1 MKKKL
6 LSALMLFSSF
16 GIISTLTSCNH
27 TTELNS
33 KAEIKLTL
41 EDVENKTLE
50 VGETLTLNLKVENTN
65 KKATFVSSNEE
76 VLTVNENGVV
86 EAKSVGSAKIYAL
99 IQDEKECKSNSLEF
113 NVLAKSDIKVAL
125 DVETPMLIV
134 NDTLELKPTITG
146 NINNY
151 PVSYISSDTSVAS
164 IDNSGKITALKE
176 GKTKISVVIKNIERA
191 SIEFNIFNSYVPCE
205 NISLKEKQIFLSIN
219 EEYEVNPTYS
229 PMNSIKGFTLT
240 SEDTES
246 VKVEGNKIIGLEETY
261 RPVKVTITS
270 GNATFELLV
279 TVVDGENA
287 KIIEEVKAKLDT
299 SLSLEPNLAKD
310 GNLTISKLNEQNEET
325 SKKVY
330 DFEVYNDNK
339 TSTIY
344 TNNDFV
350 ANNGFVN
357 RYIAA
362 IENNIF
368 VNSTEKKEKDNFV
381 FDGFN
386 NKKIGDNSSEIK
398 QETAIKQTGLPII
411 GGSLPKGLSKY
422 IKNTYFNY
430 TNYDDSEYFENA
442 HYSKN
447 GEIYTFNVTQEDNY
461 IKKIMS
467 ATLEFD
473 DGLIKSFTSTITSY
487 TNYDDKNINFEFDE
501 TEKVTAVMNKGE
513 REKSNNLPNFSSLIC
528 TSFDIKFLNNGKEK
542 NEFKVG
548 DVVSLVITGEP
559 STYNNEFD
567 PVKIKLS
574 SPSVATYSS
583 TKHTLTLK
591 KECNELKITASTFNI
606 TKEYT
611 LKIAALPVQSLSIE
625 SSEVGIANNVI
636 SGKIN
641 VNPLKASS
649 NLEYEI
655 ISGDKTKV
663 NIVSNPGTTN
673 NPPSF
678 KFTASEANKYTL
690 KVTDKLTNVSTT
702 KDITIFEDND
712 AGIINL
718 IKACNITSIDEK
730 LSNFNLSF
738 DTENTGVISFTYNME
753 DKNSKLNM
761 LNFNQKFTINNKSF
775 ILEKSTTAHFIN
787 KFEFSNDYNGID
799 YSTLKLR
806 CYNNENDLTENTII
820 LTLNLK

>member
-6 LSALMLFSSF
+6 LSALMLFASF
-16 GIISTLTSCNH
+16 GVISTLTSCNH
-27 TTELNS
+27 IIELNS

-65 KKATFVSSNEE
+65 KKAIFVSSNEE

-99 IQDEKECKSNSLEF
+99 IQDEKEFKSNSLEF
-113 NVLAKSDIKVAL
+113 NVLAKSDIKVTL

-146 NINNY
+146 NVNNY
-151 PVSYISSDTSVAS
+151 PVNYISSDTTVAT
-164 IDNSGKITALKE
+164 IDNNGKITALKE

-219 EEYEVNPTYS
+219 EEYEVNPVYS

-261 RPVKVTITS
+261 SPVKVTITS

-299 SLSLEPNLAKD
+299 SLSLEPTLAKD

-344 TNNDFV
+344 TD
-350 ANNGFVN
+350 NGFVN
-357 RYIAA
+357 RYTAA
-362 IENNIF
+362 IEGNIF
-368 VNSTEKKEKDNFV
+368 VNSIETKTN
-381 FDGFN
+381 DGFTFDDFA
-386 NKKIGDNSSEIK
+386 NKKIGDNSGEMK
-398 QETAIKQTGLPII
+398 EENAIKQANLPIV
-411 GGSLPKGLSKY
+411 GGSLPNGLSKY
-422 IKNTYFNY
+422 IKNNYFNY
-430 TNYDDSEYFENA
+430 NKYDTSGYFDVAN
-442 HYSKN
+442 YSKN
-447 GEIYTFNVTQEDNY
+447 GEIYTFNVTQEDKYN
-461 IKKIMS
+461 KKIMS
-467 ATLEFD
+467 ATIEFD

-487 TNYDDKNINFEFDE
+487 TNYDDKNINFEFFE
-501 TEKVTAVMNKGE
+501 TEKVTATMNKGTK
-513 REKSNNLPNFSSLIC
+513 EKSTSLPDFSKLIC
-528 TSFDIKFLNNGKEK
+528 TNFELKFLNKGEAKT
-542 NEFKVG
+542 EFSVG
-548 DVVSLVITGEP
+548 DVVSIDIKGEP
-559 STYNNEFD
+559 STYNSKFD
-567 PVKIKLS
+567 PINIKLS
-574 SPSVATYSS
+574 SPSVARYNT
-583 TKHTLTLK
+583 TKHTLTLM
-591 KECNELKITASTFNI
+591 KECNELKITASTFNV

-611 LKIAALPVQSLSIE
+611 LKINALPVKSLSIE
-625 SSEVGIANNVI
+625 SSEMGLANNTI

-641 VNPLKASS
+641 VNPSKASS
-649 NLEYEI
+649 DLEYEI

-673 NPPSF
+673 SAPSF

-702 KDITIFEDND
+702 KDITIFEDSD
-712 AGIINL
+712 EGIINL
-718 IKACNITSIDEK
+718 IKACNITSDNEY
-730 LSNFNLSF
+730 LSNFNLTF
-738 DTENTGVISFTYNME
+738 DSENTGTISFTYNME
-753 DKNSKLNM
+753 DKNSSRNNLD
-761 LNFNQKFTINNKSF
+761 FNQKFTISNKT
-775 ILEKSTTAHFIN
+775 ITLEPSSTTHYIDT
-787 KFEFSNDYNGID
+787 FEFDTNLDGSKD
-799 YSTLKLR
+799 YSTLKLK
-806 CYNNENDLTENTII
+806 CHNSKTDLTENSII
-820 LTLNLK
+820 LSLNLK

>member
-16 GIISTLTSCNH
+16 GVISTLTSCNH
-27 TTELNS
+27 TIELNS

-99 IQDEKECKSNSLEF
+99 IQDEKEFKSNSLEF
-113 NVLAKSDIKVAL
+113 NVLAKSDIKVTL

-134 NDTLELKPTITG
+134 NDTFDLKPTITG

-151 PVSYISSDTSVAS
+151 PVSYISSDTTVAT
-164 IDNSGKITALKE
+164 IDNNGKITALKE
-176 GKTKISVVIKNIERA
+176 GKTKISVVIKNIERT

-261 RPVKVTITS
+261 SPVKVTITS

-299 SLSLEPNLAKD
+299 SLSLEPTLAKD

-344 TNNDFV
+344 TD
-350 ANNGFVN
+350 NGFVN
-357 RYIAA
+357 RYTAA
-362 IENNIF
+362 IEGNIF
-368 VNSTEKKEKDNFV
+368 VNSIETKTN
-381 FDGFN
+381 DGFTFDDFA
-386 NKKIGDNSSEIK
+386 NKKIGDNSGEMKEENALK
-398 QETAIKQTGLPII
+398 QANLPIV
-411 GGSLPKGLSKY
+411 GGSLPNGLSKY
-422 IKNTYFNY
+422 IKNNYFNY
-430 TNYDDSEYFENA
+430 NKYDTSGYFDVAN
-442 HYSKN
+442 YSKN
-447 GEIYTFNVTQEDNY
+447 GEIYTFNVTQEDKYN
-461 IKKIMS
+461 KKIMS
-467 ATLEFD
+467 ATIEFD

-487 TNYDDKNINFEFDE
+487 TNYDDKNINFEFFE
-501 TEKVTAVMNKGE
+501 TEKVTATMNKGTK
-513 REKSNNLPNFSSLIC
+513 EKSTSLPDFSKLIC
-528 TSFDIKFLNNGKEK
+528 TNFELKFLNKGEAKT
-542 NEFKVG
+542 EFSVG
-548 DVVSLVITGEP
+548 DVVSIDIKGEP
-559 STYNNEFD
+559 STYNSEFD
-567 PVKIKLS
+567 PINIKLS
-574 SPSVATYSS
+574 SPSVATYNP

-591 KECNELKITASTFNI
+591 KECNELKITASTFNV

-611 LKIAALPVQSLSIE
+611 LKINALPVQSLSIE
-625 SSEVGIANNVI
+625 SSEMGLANNTI

-641 VNPLKASS
+641 VNPSKASS
-649 NLEYEI
+649 DLEYEI

-673 NPPSF
+673 NAPSF
-678 KFTASEANKYTL
+678 KFTATEANKYTL

-702 KDITIFEDND
+702 KDITIFEDSD
-712 AGIINL
+712 EGIINL
-718 IKACNITSIDEK
+718 IKACNITSDNEY
-730 LSNFNLSF
+730 LSNFNLTF
-738 DTENTGVISFTYNME
+738 DSENTGTISFTYNME
-753 DKNSKLNM
+753 DKNSSRNNLD
-761 LNFNQKFTINNKSF
+761 FNQKFTISNKT
-775 ILEKSTTAHFIN
+775 ITLEPSSTTHYIDT
-787 KFEFSNDYNGID
+787 FEFDTNLDGSKD
-799 YSTLKLR
+799 YSTLKLK
-806 CYNNENDLTENTII
+806 CCNSKTDLTENSII
-820 LTLNLK
+820 LSLNLK

>member
-191 SIEFNIFNSYVPCE
+191 SIEFNIFNSYAPCE

-261 RPVKVTITS
+261 SPVKVTITS

-344 TNNDFV
+344 TD
-350 ANNGFVN
+350 NGFVN
-357 RYIAA
+357 RYTAA
-362 IENNIF
+362 IEGNIF
-368 VNSTEKKEKDNFV
+368 VNSIETKTNNEFT
-381 FDGFN
+381 FDDFD
-386 NKKIGDNSSEIK
+386 NKKIGDNSGEMKEENALK
-398 QETAIKQTGLPII
+398 QANLPIV
-411 GGSLPKGLSKY
+411 GRSLTNGLSKY
-422 IKNTYFNY
+422 IKNNYFNY
-430 TNYDDSEYFENA
+430 SKYDTREYFDVAN
-442 HYSKN
+442 YSKN
-447 GEIYTFNVTQEDNY
+447 GEIYTFNVTKEDNY
-461 IKKIMS
+461 NKKIMS

-501 TEKVTAVMNKGE
+501 TEQVTATMNKGTK
-513 REKSNNLPNFSSLIC
+513 EKSTSLPDFSKLIC
-528 TSFDIKFLNNGKEK
+528 TNFELKFLNKGEAKT
-542 NEFKVG
+542 EFNVG
-548 DVVSLVITGEP
+548 DVVSINIKAEP
-559 STYNNEFD
+559 STYNNKFD
-567 PVKIKLS
+567 PINIKLS
-574 SPSVATYSS
+574 SPSVATYNS

-591 KECNELKITASTFNI
+591 KDCNELKITASTFNV
-606 TKEYT
+606 TKEYK
-611 LKIAALPVQSLSIE
+611 LKINALPVQSLSIE

-641 VNPLKASS
+641 VNPAKASS

-673 NPPSF
+673 NAPSF
-678 KFTASEANKYTL
+678 KFTATEANKYTL

-702 KDITIFEDND
+702 KDITIFEDSD
-712 AGIINL
+712 EGIINL
-718 IKACNITSIDEK
+718 IKACNITSDNEY
-730 LSNFNLSF
+730 LSNFNLTF
-738 DTENTGVISFTYNME
+738 DSENIGTISFTYNME
-753 DKNSKLNM
+753 DKNSSRNNLD
-761 LNFNQKFTINNKSF
+761 FNQKFTISNKTIS
-775 ILEKSTTAHFIN
+775 LDPSSTTHYIDT
-787 KFEFSNDYNGID
+787 FEFDTNLDGSKD
-799 YSTLKLR
+799 YSTLKLK
-806 CYNNENDLTENTII
+806 CHNSKTDLTENSII
-820 LTLNLK
+820 LSLNLK

>member
-16 GIISTLTSCNH
+16 GIISTLTSCNL

-261 RPVKVTITS
+261 SPVKVTITS

-310 GNLTISKLNEQNEET
+310 GNLTISKLNEQNKET

-344 TNNDFV
+344 TD
-350 ANNGFVN
+350 NGFVN
-357 RYIAA
+357 RYTAA
-362 IENNIF
+362 IEGNIF
-368 VNSTEKKEKDNFV
+368 VNSIETKTNNEFT
-381 FDGFN
+381 FDDFD
-386 NKKIGDNSSEIK
+386 NKKIGDNSGEMKEENALK
-398 QETAIKQTGLPII
+398 QANLPIV
-411 GGSLPKGLSKY
+411 GRSLTNGLSKY
-422 IKNTYFNY
+422 IKNNYFNY
-430 TNYDDSEYFENA
+430 SKYDTREYFDVAN
-442 HYSKN
+442 YSKN

-461 IKKIMS
+461 KKKIMS

-487 TNYDDKNINFEFDE
+487 TNSDDKNINFEFDE
-501 TEKVTAVMNKGE
+501 TEQVTATMNKGTK
-513 REKSNNLPNFSSLIC
+513 EKSTSLPDFSKLIC
-528 TSFDIKFLNNGKEK
+528 TNFELKFLNKDEAK
-542 NEFKVG
+542 TEFNVG
-548 DVVSLVITGEP
+548 DVVSINIKAEP
-559 STYNNEFD
+559 STYNNKFD
-567 PVKIKLS
+567 PINIKLS
-574 SPSVATYSS
+574 SPSVATYNS

-591 KECNELKITASTFNI
+591 KECNELKITASTFNV

-611 LKIAALPVQSLSIE
+611 LKINALPVQSLSIE

-641 VNPLKASS
+641 VNPAKASS

-702 KDITIFEDND
+702 KDITIFEDSD
-712 AGIINL
+712 EGIINL
-718 IKACNITSIDEK
+718 IKACNITSDNEY
-730 LSNFNLSF
+730 LSNFNLTF
-738 DTENTGVISFTYNME
+738 DSENTGTISFTYNME
-753 DKNSKLNM
+753 DKNSSRNNLD
-761 LNFNQKFTINNKSF
+761 FNQKFTISNKTIS
-775 ILEKSTTAHFIN
+775 LDPSSTTHYIDT
-787 KFEFSNDYNGID
+787 FEFDTNLDGSKD
-799 YSTLKLR
+799 YSTLKLK
-806 CYNNENDLTENTII
+806 CHNSKTDLTENSIT
-820 LTLNLK
+820 LSLNLK

>member
-27 TTELNS
+27 TIELNS

-76 VLTVNENGVV
+76 VLTVNENGVI

-99 IQDEKECKSNSLEF
+99 IQDEKEFKSNSLEF
-113 NVLAKSDIKVAL
+113 NVLAKSDIKVIL

-134 NDTLELKPTITG
+134 NDTFDLKPTITG

-176 GKTKISVVIKNIERA
+176 GKTKISVVIKEIERA

-205 NISLKEKQIFLSIN
+205 NISLKEKQIFLTIN
-219 EEYEVNPTYS
+219 EEYEVNPVYS
-229 PMNSIKGFTLT
+229 PMNSIREFTLV
-240 SEDTES
+240 SEDNKF
-246 VKVEGNKIIGLEETY
+246 VKIENNKIIGLKETDN
-261 RPVKVTITS
+261 PVKVTITS
-270 GNATFELLV
+270 GNATFDLSV
-279 TVVDGENA
+279 TVINGENA

-325 SKKVY
+325 SKKVS

-344 TNNDFV
+344 TD
-350 ANNGFVN
+350 NGFVN
-357 RYIAA
+357 RYTAA
-362 IENNIF
+362 IEGNIF
-368 VNSTEKKEKDNFV
+368 VNSIETKTNNEFT
-381 FDGFN
+381 FDDFA
-386 NKKIGDNSSEIK
+386 NKKIGDNSGEMKEENALK
-398 QETAIKQTGLPII
+398 QANLPIV
-411 GGSLPKGLSKY
+411 GRPLTNGLSKY
-422 IKNTYFNY
+422 IKNNYFNY
-430 TNYDDSEYFENA
+430 SKYDTREYFDVAN
-442 HYSKN
+442 YSKN

-461 IKKIMS
+461 NKKIMS

-487 TNYDDKNINFEFDE
+487 INYDDKNVNFEFNE
-501 TEKVTAVMNKGE
+501 TEKVTATMNKGE
-513 REKSNNLPNFSSLIC
+513 REKSTSLPDFSKLIC
-528 TSFDIKFLNNGKEK
+528 TNFELKFLNKGEAKT
-542 NEFKVG
+542 EFNVG
-548 DVVSLVITGEP
+548 DVVSIDIKAEP

-567 PVKIKLS
+567 PINIKLS
-574 SPSVATYSS
+574 SPSVATYNS

-591 KECNELKITASTFNI
+591 KECNELKITASTFNV

-611 LKIAALPVQSLSIE
+611 LKINALPVQSLSIE
-625 SSEVGIANNVI
+625 SSEIGLANNTI

-641 VNPLKASS
+641 VNPAKASS
-649 NLEYEI
+649 DLEYEL

-673 NPPSF
+673 NAPSF

-702 KDITIFEDND
+702 KDITIFEDSD
-712 AGIINL
+712 EGIINL
-718 IKACNITSIDEK
+718 IKACNITSDNEY
-730 LSNFNLSF
+730 LSNFNLTF
-738 DTENTGVISFTYNME
+738 DSENTGTISFTYNME
-753 DKNSKLNM
+753 DKNSSRNN
-761 LNFNQKFTINNKSF
+761 LNFNQKFTISNKTIS
-775 ILEKSTTAHFIN
+775 LEPSSTTHYIDT
-787 KFEFSNDYNGID
+787 FEFDTNLDGSKD
-799 YSTLKLR
+799 YSTLKLK
-806 CYNNENDLTENTII
+806 CYNSKIDLTENTII

>member
-1 MKKKL
+1 MKKKF
-6 LSALMLFSSF
+6 LSVVMLCASF
-16 GIISTLTSCNH
+16 GVISTLTSCNH
-27 TTELNS
+27 IIELNS

-99 IQDEKECKSNSLEF
+99 IRDEKEFKSNSLEF
-113 NVLAKSDIKVAL
+113 NVLAKSDIKVTL

-134 NDTLELKPTITG
+134 NDTFDLKPTITG

-151 PVSYISSDTSVAS
+151 PVSYISSDTTVAT
-164 IDNSGKITALKE
+164 IDNNGKITALKE
-176 GKTKISVVIKNIERA
+176 GKTKISVVIKDIERA

-219 EEYEVNPTYS
+219 EEYEVNPIYS

-261 RPVKVTITS
+261 SPVKVTITS

-299 SLSLEPNLAKD
+299 SLSLEPTLAKD

-344 TNNDFV
+344 TD
-350 ANNGFVN
+350 NGFVN
-357 RYIAA
+357 RYTAA
-362 IENNIF
+362 IEGNIF
-368 VNSTEKKEKDNFV
+368 VNSIEKKNDNNFT
-381 FDGFN
+381 FN
-386 NKKIGDNSSEIK
+386 DFANKKIGDNSGEMKEENALK
-398 QETAIKQTGLPII
+398 QANLPIV
-411 GGSLPKGLSKY
+411 GGSLPNGLSKY
-422 IKNTYFNY
+422 IKNNYFNY
-430 TNYDDSEYFENA
+430 SNYDTDKYFDVAN
-442 HYSKN
+442 YSKI
-447 GEIYTFNVTQEDNY
+447 GEIYTFNVTQEDKYN
-461 IKKIMS
+461 KKIMS
-467 ATLEFD
+467 ATIEFD

-487 TNYDDKNINFEFDE
+487 TNYDDKNINFEFYE
-501 TEKVTAVMNKGE
+501 TEKVTATMNKGT
-513 REKSNNLPNFSSLIC
+513 REKSTSLPNFSKLIC
-528 TSFDIKFLNNGKEK
+528 TGFELKFLNKGEAKT
-542 NEFKVG
+542 EFSVG
-548 DVVSLVITGEP
+548 DVVSIDIKGEP
-559 STYNNEFD
+559 STYNSDFD
-567 PVKIKLS
+567 PINIKLS
-574 SPSVATYSS
+574 SPSVATYSP

-591 KECNELKITASTFNI
+591 KECNELKITASTFNV

-611 LKIAALPVQSLSIE
+611 LKINALPVQSLSIE
-625 SSEVGIANNVI
+625 SSEMGLANNTI

-641 VNPLKASS
+641 VNPSKASS
-649 NLEYEI
+649 DLEYEI

-673 NPPSF
+673 NAPSF
-678 KFTASEANKYTL
+678 KFTASEASKYTL

-702 KDITIFEDND
+702 KDITIFEDSD
-712 AGIINL
+712 EGIINL
-718 IKACNITSIDEK
+718 IKACNITSDNEY
-730 LSNFNLSF
+730 LSNFNLTF
-738 DTENTGVISFTYNME
+738 DSENTGTISFTYNME
-753 DKNSKLNM
+753 DKNSSRNNLD
-761 LNFNQKFTINNKSF
+761 FNQKFTISNKKI
-775 ILEKSTTAHFIN
+775 ILEPSSTTHYIDT
-787 KFEFSNDYNGID
+787 FEFDTNLDGSKD
-799 YSTLKLR
+799 YSTLKLK
-806 CYNNENDLTENTII
+806 CCNSKTDLTENSII
-820 LTLNLK
+820 LSLNLK

>member
-16 GIISTLTSCNH
+16 GVISTLTSCNH
-27 TTELNS
+27 TIELNS

-99 IQDEKECKSNSLEF
+99 IQDEKEFKSNSLEF
-113 NVLAKSDIKVAL
+113 NVLAKSDIKVTL

-134 NDTLELKPTITG
+134 NDTFDLKPTITG

-151 PVSYISSDTSVAS
+151 PVSYISSDTTVAT
-164 IDNSGKITALKE
+164 IDNNGKITALKE
-176 GKTKISVVIKNIERA
+176 GKTKISVVIKNIERT

-261 RPVKVTITS
+261 SPVKVTITS

-299 SLSLEPNLAKD
+299 SLSLEPTLAKD

-344 TNNDFV
+344 TD
-350 ANNGFVN
+350 NGFVN
-357 RYIAA
+357 RYTAA
-362 IENNIF
+362 IEGNIF
-368 VNSTEKKEKDNFV
+368 VNSIETKNN
-381 FDGFN
+381 DGFTFDDFA
-386 NKKIGDNSSEIK
+386 NKKIGDNSGEMKEENALK
-398 QETAIKQTGLPII
+398 QANLPIV
-411 GGSLPKGLSKY
+411 GGSLPNGLSKY
-422 IKNTYFNY
+422 IKNNYFNY
-430 TNYDDSEYFENA
+430 NKYDTSGYFDVAN
-442 HYSKN
+442 YSKN
-447 GEIYTFNVTQEDNY
+447 GEIYTFNVTQEDKYN
-461 IKKIMS
+461 KKIMS
-467 ATLEFD
+467 ATIEFD

-487 TNYDDKNINFEFDE
+487 TNYDDKNVNFEFFE
-501 TEKVTAVMNKGE
+501 TEKVTATMNKGTK
-513 REKSNNLPNFSSLIC
+513 EKSTSLPDFSKLIC
-528 TSFDIKFLNNGKEK
+528 TNFELKFLNKGEAKT
-542 NEFKVG
+542 EFSVG
-548 DVVSLVITGEP
+548 DVVSIDIKGEP
-559 STYNNEFD
+559 STYNSEFD
-567 PVKIKLS
+567 PINIKLS
-574 SPSVATYSS
+574 SSSVATYNP

-591 KECNELKITASTFNI
+591 KECNELKITASTFNV

-611 LKIAALPVQSLSIE
+611 LKINALPVQSLSIE
-625 SSEVGIANNVI
+625 SSEMGLANNTI

-641 VNPLKASS
+641 VNPSKASS
-649 NLEYEI
+649 DLEYEI

-673 NPPSF
+673 NAPSF
-678 KFTASEANKYTL
+678 KFTATEANKYTL

-702 KDITIFEDND
+702 KDITIFEDSD
-712 AGIINL
+712 EGIINL
-718 IKACNITSIDEK
+718 IKACNITSDNEY
-730 LSNFNLSF
+730 LSNFNLTF
-738 DTENTGVISFTYNME
+738 DSENTGTISFTYNIE
-753 DKNSKLNM
+753 DKNSSRNNLD
-761 LNFNQKFTINNKSF
+761 FNQKFTISNKT
-775 ILEKSTTAHFIN
+775 ITLEPSSTTHYIDT
-787 KFEFSNDYNGID
+787 FEFDTNLDGSKD
-799 YSTLKLR
+799 YSTLKLK
-806 CYNNENDLTENTII
+806 CCNSKTDLTENSII
-820 LTLNLK
+820 LSLNLK

>member
-16 GIISTLTSCNH
+16 GVISTLTSCNH
-27 TTELNS
+27 TIELNS

-99 IQDEKECKSNSLEF
+99 IQDEKEFKSNSLEF
-113 NVLAKSDIKVAL
+113 NVLAKSDIKVTL

-134 NDTLELKPTITG
+134 NDTFDLKPTITG

-151 PVSYISSDTSVAS
+151 PVSYISSDTTVAT
-164 IDNSGKITALKE
+164 IDNNGKITALKE
-176 GKTKISVVIKNIERA
+176 GKTKISVVIKNIERT

-261 RPVKVTITS
+261 SPVKVTITS

-299 SLSLEPNLAKD
+299 SLSLEPTLAKD

-344 TNNDFV
+344 TD
-350 ANNGFVN
+350 NGFVN
-357 RYIAA
+357 RYTAA
-362 IENNIF
+362 IEGNIF
-368 VNSTEKKEKDNFV
+368 VNSIETKTN
-381 FDGFN
+381 DGFTFDDFA
-386 NKKIGDNSSEIK
+386 NKKIGDNSGEMKEENALK
-398 QETAIKQTGLPII
+398 QANLPIV
-411 GGSLPKGLSKY
+411 GGSLPNGLSKY
-422 IKNTYFNY
+422 IKNNYFNY
-430 TNYDDSEYFENA
+430 NKYDTSGYFDVAN
-442 HYSKN
+442 YSKN
-447 GEIYTFNVTQEDNY
+447 GEIYTFNVTQEDKYN
-461 IKKIMS
+461 KKIMS
-467 ATLEFD
+467 ATIEFD

-487 TNYDDKNINFEFDE
+487 TNYDDKNINFEFFE
-501 TEKVTAVMNKGE
+501 TEKVTATMNKGTK
-513 REKSNNLPNFSSLIC
+513 EKSTSLPDFSKLIC
-528 TSFDIKFLNNGKEK
+528 TNFELKFLNKGEAKT
-542 NEFKVG
+542 EFSVG
-548 DVVSLVITGEP
+548 DVVSIDIKGEP
-559 STYNNEFD
+559 STYNSEFD
-567 PVKIKLS
+567 PINIKLS
-574 SPSVATYSS
+574 SPSVATYNP

-591 KECNELKITASTFNI
+591 KECNELKITASTFNV

-611 LKIAALPVQSLSIE
+611 LKINALPVQSLSIE
-625 SSEVGIANNVI
+625 SSEMGLANNTI

-641 VNPLKASS
+641 VNPSKASS
-649 NLEYEI
+649 DLEYEI

-673 NPPSF
+673 NAPSF
-678 KFTASEANKYTL
+678 KFTATEANKYTL

-702 KDITIFEDND
+702 KDITIFEDSD
-712 AGIINL
+712 EGIINL
-718 IKACNITSIDEK
+718 IKACNITSDNEY
-730 LSNFNLSF
+730 LSNFNLTF
-738 DTENTGVISFTYNME
+738 DSENTGTISFAYNME
-753 DKNSKLNM
+753 DKNSSRNNLD
-761 LNFNQKFTINNKSF
+761 FNQKFTISNKKI
-775 ILEKSTTAHFIN
+775 ILEPSSTTHYIDT
-787 KFEFSNDYNGID
+787 FEFDTNLDGSKD
-799 YSTLKLR
+799 YSTLKLK
-806 CYNNENDLTENTII
+806 CCNSKTDLTENSII
-820 LTLNLK
+820 LSLNLK

>member
-27 TTELNS
+27 TIELNS

-41 EDVENKTLE
+41 EDVENKILE

-76 VLTVNENGVV
+76 VLTVNENGVI

-99 IQDEKECKSNSLEF
+99 IQDEKEFKSNSLEF
-113 NVLAKSDIKVAL
+113 NVLAKSDIKVIL

-134 NDTLELKPTITG
+134 NDTFDLKPTITG

-176 GKTKISVVIKNIERA
+176 GKTKISVVIKDLERA

-219 EEYEVNPTYS
+219 EEYEVNPIYS
-229 PMNSIKGFTLT
+229 PMNSIREFTLV
-240 SEDTES
+240 SEDNEF
-246 VKVEGNKIIGLEETY
+246 VKIENNKIIGLKETDN
-261 RPVKVTITS
+261 PVKVTITS

-344 TNNDFV
+344 TNN
-350 ANNGFVN
+350 ANGNQYVY

-386 NKKIGDNSSEIK
+386 NKKIGDNSGEMKEENALK
-398 QETAIKQTGLPII
+398 QANLPIV
-411 GGSLPKGLSKY
+411 GGSLPNGLSKY
-422 IKNTYFNY
+422 IKNNYFNY
-430 TNYDDSEYFENA
+430 SKYDTREYFDVAN
-442 HYSKN
+442 YSKN

-461 IKKIMS
+461 NKKIMF

-487 TNYDDKNINFEFDE
+487 INYDDKNVNFEFNE
-501 TEKVTAVMNKGE
+501 TEKVTATMNKGE
-513 REKSNNLPNFSSLIC
+513 REKSASLPDFSKLIC
-528 TSFDIKFLNNGKEK
+528 TNFELKFLNKGEAKT
-542 NEFKVG
+542 EFNVG
-548 DVVSLVITGEP
+548 DVVSIDIKAEP

-567 PVKIKLS
+567 PINIKLS
-574 SPSVATYSS
+574 SPSVATYSPI
-583 TKHTLTLK
+583 KHTLTLK
-591 KECNELKITASTFNI
+591 KECNELKITASTFNV

-611 LKIAALPVQSLSIE
+611 LKINALPVQSLSIE
-625 SSEVGIANNVI
+625 SSEIGLANNTI

-641 VNPLKASS
+641 VNPAKASS

-673 NPPSF
+673 NAPSF

-702 KDITIFEDND
+702 KDITIFEDSD
-712 AGIINL
+712 EGIVNL
-718 IKACNITSIDEK
+718 IKACNITSDNEY
-730 LSNFNLSF
+730 LSNFNLTF
-738 DTENTGVISFTYNME
+738 DSENTGTISFTYNME
-753 DKNSKLNM
+753 DKNSSRNN
-761 LNFNQKFTINNKSF
+761 LNFNQKFTISNKTIS
-775 ILEKSTTAHFIN
+775 LEPSSTTHYIDT
-787 KFEFSNDYNGID
+787 FEFDTNLDGSKD
-799 YSTLKLR
+799 YSTLKLK
-806 CYNNENDLTENTII
+806 CYNSKIDLTENTII

>member
-6 LSALMLFSSF
+6 LSALMLFASF
-16 GIISTLTSCNH
+16 GVISTLTSCNH
-27 TTELNS
+27 IIELNS

-99 IQDEKECKSNSLEF
+99 IQDEKELKSNSLEF
-113 NVLAKSDIKVAL
+113 NVLAKSDIKVIL

-134 NDTLELKPTITG
+134 NDTFDLKPTITG

-151 PVSYISSDTSVAS
+151 PVNYISSNTSVAS

-261 RPVKVTITS
+261 SPVKVTITS

-299 SLSLEPNLAKD
+299 SLSLEPTLAKD

-344 TNNDFV
+344 TD
-350 ANNGFVN
+350 NGFVN
-357 RYIAA
+357 RYTAA
-362 IENNIF
+362 IEGNIF
-368 VNSTEKKEKDNFV
+368 VNSIETKTN
-381 FDGFN
+381 DGFTFDDFA
-386 NKKIGDNSSEIK
+386 NKKIGDNSGEMKEENALK
-398 QETAIKQTGLPII
+398 QANLPIV
-411 GGSLPKGLSKY
+411 GGSLPNGLSKY
-422 IKNTYFNY
+422 IKNNYFNY
-430 TNYDDSEYFENA
+430 NKYDTSGYFDVAN
-442 HYSKN
+442 YSKN
-447 GEIYTFNVTQEDNY
+447 GEIYTFNVTQEDKYN
-461 IKKIMS
+461 KKIMS
-467 ATLEFD
+467 ATIEFD

-487 TNYDDKNINFEFDE
+487 TNYDDKNINFEFFE
-501 TEKVTAVMNKGE
+501 TEKVTATMNKGTK
-513 REKSNNLPNFSSLIC
+513 EKSTSLPDFSKLIC
-528 TSFDIKFLNNGKEK
+528 TNFELKFLNKGEAKT
-542 NEFKVG
+542 EFSVG
-548 DVVSLVITGEP
+548 DVVSIDIKGEP
-559 STYNNEFD
+559 STYNSEFD
-567 PVKIKLS
+567 PINIKLS
-574 SPSVATYSS
+574 SPSVARYNT
-583 TKHTLTLK
+583 TKHTLTLM
-591 KECNELKITASTFNI
+591 KECNELKITASTFNV

-611 LKIAALPVQSLSIE
+611 LKINALPVKSLSIE
-625 SSEVGIANNVI
+625 SSEMGLANNTI

-641 VNPLKASS
+641 VNPSKASS
-649 NLEYEI
+649 DLEYEI

-673 NPPSF
+673 NAPSF

-702 KDITIFEDND
+702 KDITIFEDSD
-712 AGIINL
+712 EGIINL
-718 IKACNITSIDEK
+718 IKACNITSDNEY
-730 LSNFNLSF
+730 LSNFNLTF
-738 DTENTGVISFTYNME
+738 DSENTCTISFTYNME
-753 DKNSKLNM
+753 DKNSSRNNLD
-761 LNFNQKFTINNKSF
+761 FNQKFTISNKT
-775 ILEKSTTAHFIN
+775 ITLEPSSTTHYIDT
-787 KFEFSNDYNGID
+787 FEFDTNLDGSKD
-799 YSTLKLR
+799 YSTLKLK
-806 CYNNENDLTENTII
+806 CHNSKTDLTENSII
-820 LTLNLK
+820 LSLNLK

>member
-27 TTELNS
+27 TIELNS

-65 KKATFVSSNEE
+65 KKAVFVSSNED
-76 VLTVNENGVV
+76 VLTVNEDGLL
-86 EAKSVGSAKIYAL
+86 EAKSVGKANVYAE
-99 IQDEKECKSNSLEF
+99 IQDNNDNKKSNIIEF
-113 NVLAKSDIKVAL
+113 NVLAKSDIKVIL
-125 DVETPMLIV
+125 DVETPMIIV
-134 NDTLELKPTITG
+134 NDTFDLKPTITG

-176 GKTKISVVIKNIERA
+176 GKTKISVVIKDIERA
-191 SIEFNIFNSYVPCE
+191 SIEFNIFNSYVQCE
-205 NISLKEKQIFLSIN
+205 NISLKEKQIFLAIN
-219 EEYEVNPTYS
+219 EEYEVNPIYS

-240 SEDTES
+240 SEDTEF
-246 VKVEGNKIIGLEETY
+246 VKIENNKIIGLKETY
-261 RPVKVTITS
+261 SPVKVTITS
-270 GNATFELLV
+270 GKATFELLV

-287 KIIEEVKAKLDT
+287 KIIEEVKAKLDE
-299 SLSLEPNLAKD
+299 SLVLESTLAKN
-310 GNLTISKLNEQNEET
+310 GNITISNLDENNKQLSN
-325 SKKVY
+325 KIY
-330 DFEVYNDNK
+330 DFNVYNDHK

-344 TNNDFV
+344 TNN
-350 ANNGFVN
+350 ANGNQYVY

-430 TNYDDSEYFENA
+430 TNYDDNEYFENA

-447 GEIYTFNVTQEDNY
+447 GEIYTFNVTQKNEYEKN
-461 IKKIMS
+461 ILS
-467 ATLEFD
+467 AIVEFD
-473 DGLIKSFTSTITSY
+473 DGLIKTFTSTITSY
-487 TNYDDKNINFEFDE
+487 INDYPGGDNFIFDK

-591 KECNELKITASTFNI
+591 EECNELKITASTFNI

-702 KDITIFEDND
+702 KDITIFEDSD
-712 AGIINL
+712 EGIINL
-718 IKACNITSIDEK
+718 IKACNITSIDKK

-775 ILEKSTTAHFIN
+775 ILEKSTTTHFIN

-806 CYNNENDLTENTII
+806 CYNNENDSIENTII

>member
-65 KKATFVSSNEE
+65 KKATFISSNEE

-134 NDTLELKPTITG
+134 NDTFDLKPTITG

-191 SIEFNIFNSYVPCE
+191 SIEFNIFNSYAPCE

-261 RPVKVTITS
+261 SPVKVTITS

-299 SLSLEPNLAKD
+299 SLFLEPNLAKD

-344 TNNDFV
+344 TD
-350 ANNGFVN
+350 NGFVN
-357 RYIAA
+357 RYTAA
-362 IENNIF
+362 IEGNIF
-368 VNSTEKKEKDNFV
+368 VNSIETKTNNEFT
-381 FDGFN
+381 FDDFD
-386 NKKIGDNSSEIK
+386 NKKIGDNSGEMKEENALK
-398 QETAIKQTGLPII
+398 QANLPIV
-411 GGSLPKGLSKY
+411 GRSLTNGLSKY
-422 IKNTYFNY
+422 IKNNYFNY
-430 TNYDDSEYFENA
+430 SKYDTREYFDVAN
-442 HYSKN
+442 YSKN
-447 GEIYTFNVTQEDNY
+447 GEIYTFNVTKEDNY
-461 IKKIMS
+461 NKKIMS

-501 TEKVTAVMNKGE
+501 TEQVTATMNKGTK
-513 REKSNNLPNFSSLIC
+513 EKSTSLPDFSKLIC
-528 TSFDIKFLNNGKEK
+528 TNFELKFLNKGEAKT
-542 NEFKVG
+542 EFNVG
-548 DVVSLVITGEP
+548 DVVSINIKAEP
-559 STYNNEFD
+559 STYNNKFD
-567 PVKIKLS
+567 PINIKLS
-574 SPSVATYSS
+574 SPSVATYNS

-591 KECNELKITASTFNI
+591 KDCNELKITASTFNV
-606 TKEYT
+606 TKEYK
-611 LKIAALPVQSLSIE
+611 LKINALPVQSLSIE

-641 VNPLKASS
+641 VNPAKASS

-673 NPPSF
+673 NAPSF
-678 KFTASEANKYTL
+678 KFTATEANKYTL

-702 KDITIFEDND
+702 KDITIFEDSD
-712 AGIINL
+712 EGIINL
-718 IKACNITSIDEK
+718 IKACNITSDNEY
-730 LSNFNLSF
+730 LSNFNLTF
-738 DTENTGVISFTYNME
+738 DSENIGTISFTYNME
-753 DKNSKLNM
+753 DKNSSRNNLD
-761 LNFNQKFTINNKSF
+761 FNQKFTISNKTIS
-775 ILEKSTTAHFIN
+775 LDPSSTTHYIDT
-787 KFEFSNDYNGID
+787 FEFDTNLDGSKD
-799 YSTLKLR
+799 YSTLKLK
-806 CYNNENDLTENTII
+806 CHNSKTDLTENSII
-820 LTLNLK
+820 LSLNLK

>member
-1 MKKKL
+1 MRKKL
-6 LSALMLFSSF
+6 LSALMLFASF
-16 GIISTLTSCNH
+16 GVISTLTSCNH
-27 TTELNS
+27 IIELNS

-99 IQDEKECKSNSLEF
+99 IQDEKELKSNSLEF
-113 NVLAKSDIKVAL
+113 NVLAKSDIKVTL

-134 NDTLELKPTITG
+134 NDTFDLKPTITG

-151 PVSYISSDTSVAS
+151 PVSYISSDTTVAT
-164 IDNSGKITALKE
+164 IDNNGKIAALKE

-261 RPVKVTITS
+261 SPVKVTITS

-299 SLSLEPNLAKD
+299 SLSLEPTLAKD

-344 TNNDFV
+344 ID
-350 ANNGFVN
+350 NGFVN
-357 RYIAA
+357 RYTAA
-362 IENNIF
+362 IEGNIF
-368 VNSTEKKEKDNFV
+368 VNSIETKTN
-381 FDGFN
+381 DGFTFDDFA
-386 NKKIGDNSSEIK
+386 NKKIGDNSGEMK
-398 QETAIKQTGLPII
+398 EENAIKQANLPIV
-411 GGSLPKGLSKY
+411 GGSLPNGLSKY
-422 IKNTYFNY
+422 IKNNYFNY
-430 TNYDDSEYFENA
+430 NKYDTSGYFDVAN
-442 HYSKN
+442 YSKN
-447 GEIYTFNVTQEDNY
+447 GEIYTFNVTQEDKYN
-461 IKKIMS
+461 KKIMS
-467 ATLEFD
+467 ATIEFD

-487 TNYDDKNINFEFDE
+487 TNYDDKNINFEFFE
-501 TEKVTAVMNKGE
+501 TEKVTATMNKGTK
-513 REKSNNLPNFSSLIC
+513 EKSTSLPDFSKLIC
-528 TSFDIKFLNNGKEK
+528 TNFELKFLNKGEAKT
-542 NEFKVG
+542 EFSVG
-548 DVVSLVITGEP
+548 DVVSIDIKGEP
-559 STYNNEFD
+559 STYNSKFD
-567 PVKIKLS
+567 PINIKLS
-574 SPSVATYSS
+574 SPSVARYNT
-583 TKHTLTLK
+583 TKHTLTLM
-591 KECNELKITASTFNI
+591 KECNELKITASTFNV

-611 LKIAALPVQSLSIE
+611 LKINALPVKSLSIE
-625 SSEVGIANNVI
+625 SSEMGLANNTI

-641 VNPLKASS
+641 VNPSKASS
-649 NLEYEI
+649 DLEYEI

-673 NPPSF
+673 NAPSF

-702 KDITIFEDND
+702 KDITIFEDSD
-712 AGIINL
+712 EGIINL
-718 IKACNITSIDEK
+718 IKACNITSDNEY
-730 LSNFNLSF
+730 LSNFNLTF
-738 DTENTGVISFTYNME
+738 DSENTGTISFTYNME
-753 DKNSKLNM
+753 DKNSSRNNLD
-761 LNFNQKFTINNKSF
+761 FNQKFTISNKT
-775 ILEKSTTAHFIN
+775 ITLEPSSTTHYIDT
-787 KFEFSNDYNGID
+787 FEFDTNLDGSKD
-799 YSTLKLR
+799 YSTLKLK
-806 CYNNENDLTENTII
+806 CHNSKTDLTENSII
-820 LTLNLK
+820 LSLNLK

>member
-6 LSALMLFSSF
+6 LSALMLFASF
-16 GIISTLTSCNH
+16 GVISTLTSCNH
-27 TTELNS
+27 IIELNS
-33 KAEIKLTL
+33 KAEVKLTL

-99 IQDEKECKSNSLEF
+99 IQDEKELKSNSLEF
-113 NVLAKSDIKVAL
+113 NVLAKSDIKVTL

-134 NDTLELKPTITG
+134 NDTFDLKPTITG

-151 PVSYISSDTSVAS
+151 PVNYISSDTTVAS

-219 EEYEVNPTYS
+219 EEYEVNPVYS

-261 RPVKVTITS
+261 SPVKVTITS

-299 SLSLEPNLAKD
+299 SLSLEPTLAKD
-310 GNLTISKLNEQNEET
+310 GNLTVSKLNEQNEET

-344 TNNDFV
+344 TD
-350 ANNGFVN
+350 NGFVN
-357 RYIAA
+357 RYTAA
-362 IENNIF
+362 IEGNIF
-368 VNSTEKKEKDNFV
+368 VNSIETKTN
-381 FDGFN
+381 DGFTFDDFA
-386 NKKIGDNSSEIK
+386 NKKIGDNSGEMKEENALK
-398 QETAIKQTGLPII
+398 QANLPIV
-411 GGSLPKGLSKY
+411 GGSLPNGLSKY
-422 IKNTYFNY
+422 IKNNYFNY
-430 TNYDDSEYFENA
+430 NKYDTSGYFDVAN
-442 HYSKN
+442 YSKN
-447 GEIYTFNVTQEDNY
+447 GEIYTFNVTQEDKYN
-461 IKKIMS
+461 KKIMS
-467 ATLEFD
+467 ATIEFD

-487 TNYDDKNINFEFDE
+487 TNYDDKNINFEFFE
-501 TEKVTAVMNKGE
+501 TEKVTATMNKGTK
-513 REKSNNLPNFSSLIC
+513 EKSTSLPDFSKLIC
-528 TSFDIKFLNNGKEK
+528 TNFELKFLNKGEAKT
-542 NEFKVG
+542 EFSVG
-548 DVVSLVITGEP
+548 DVVSIDIKGEP
-559 STYNNEFD
+559 STYNSKFD
-567 PVKIKLS
+567 PINIKLS
-574 SPSVATYSS
+574 SPSVARYNT
-583 TKHTLTLK
+583 TKHTLTLM
-591 KECNELKITASTFNI
+591 KECNELKITASTFNV

-611 LKIAALPVQSLSIE
+611 LKISALPIKSLSIE
-625 SSEVGIANNVI
+625 SSEMGLANNTI

-641 VNPLKASS
+641 INPSKASS
-649 NLEYEI
+649 DLEYEI

-673 NPPSF
+673 NAPSF
-678 KFTASEANKYTL
+678 KFTATEANKYTL

-702 KDITIFEDND
+702 KDITIFEDSD
-712 AGIINL
+712 EGIINL
-718 IKACNITSIDEK
+718 IKACNITSDNEY
-730 LSNFNLSF
+730 LSNFNLTF
-738 DTENTGVISFTYNME
+738 DSENTGTISFTYNME
-753 DKNSKLNM
+753 DKNSSRNNLD
-761 LNFNQKFTINNKSF
+761 FNQKFTISNKTIS
-775 ILEKSTTAHFIN
+775 LDPSSTTHYIDT
-787 KFEFSNDYNGID
+787 FEFDTNLDGSKD
-799 YSTLKLR
+799 YSTLKLK
-806 CYNNENDLTENTII
+806 CHNSKTDLTENSII
-820 LTLNLK
+820 LSLNLK

>member
-16 GIISTLTSCNH
+16 GVISTLTSCNH
-27 TTELNS
+27 TIELNS

-99 IQDEKECKSNSLEF
+99 IQDEKEFKSNSLEF
-113 NVLAKSDIKVAL
+113 NVLAKSDIKVTL

-134 NDTLELKPTITG
+134 NDTFDLKPTITG

-151 PVSYISSDTSVAS
+151 PVSYISSDTTVAT
-164 IDNSGKITALKE
+164 IDNNGKITALKE
-176 GKTKISVVIKNIERA
+176 GKTKISVVIKNIERT

-240 SEDTES
+240 SEDAES

-261 RPVKVTITS
+261 SPVKVTITS

-299 SLSLEPNLAKD
+299 SLSLEPTLAKD

-344 TNNDFV
+344 TD
-350 ANNGFVN
+350 NGFVN
-357 RYIAA
+357 RYTAA
-362 IENNIF
+362 IEGNIF
-368 VNSTEKKEKDNFV
+368 VNSIETKTN
-381 FDGFN
+381 DGFTFDDFA
-386 NKKIGDNSSEIK
+386 NKKIGDNSGEMKEENALK
-398 QETAIKQTGLPII
+398 QANLPIV
-411 GGSLPKGLSKY
+411 GGSLPNGLSKY
-422 IKNTYFNY
+422 IKNNYFNY
-430 TNYDDSEYFENA
+430 NKYDTSGYFDVAN
-442 HYSKN
+442 YSKN
-447 GEIYTFNVTQEDNY
+447 GEIYTFNVTQEDKYN
-461 IKKIMS
+461 KKIMS
-467 ATLEFD
+467 ATIEFD

-487 TNYDDKNINFEFDE
+487 TNYDDKNINFEFFE
-501 TEKVTAVMNKGE
+501 TEKVTATMNKGTK
-513 REKSNNLPNFSSLIC
+513 EKSTSLPDFSKLIC
-528 TSFDIKFLNNGKEK
+528 TNFELKFLNKGEAKT
-542 NEFKVG
+542 EFSVG
-548 DVVSLVITGEP
+548 DVVSIDIKGEP
-559 STYNNEFD
+559 STYNSEFD
-567 PVKIKLS
+567 PINIKLS
-574 SPSVATYSS
+574 SPSVARYNT
-583 TKHTLTLK
+583 TKHTLTLM
-591 KECNELKITASTFNI
+591 KECNELKITASTFNV

-611 LKIAALPVQSLSIE
+611 LKINALPVQSLSIE
-625 SSEVGIANNVI
+625 SSEMGLANNTI

-641 VNPLKASS
+641 VNPSKASS
-649 NLEYEI
+649 DLEYEI

-673 NPPSF
+673 NAPSF
-678 KFTASEANKYTL
+678 KFTATEANKYTL

-702 KDITIFEDND
+702 KDITIFEDSD
-712 AGIINL
+712 EGIINL
-718 IKACNITSIDEK
+718 IKACNITSDNEY
-730 LSNFNLSF
+730 LSNFNLTF
-738 DTENTGVISFTYNME
+738 DSENTGTISFTYNME
-753 DKNSKLNM
+753 DKNSSRNNLD
-761 LNFNQKFTINNKSF
+761 FNQKFTISNKKI
-775 ILEKSTTAHFIN
+775 ILEPSSTTHYIDT
-787 KFEFSNDYNGID
+787 FEFDTNLDGSKD
-799 YSTLKLR
+799 YSTLKLK
-806 CYNNENDLTENTII
+806 CCNSKTDLTENSII
-820 LTLNLK
+820 LSLNLK

>member
-16 GIISTLTSCNH
+16 GVISTVTSCNH
-27 TTELNS
+27 TIELNS

-99 IQDEKECKSNSLEF
+99 IQDEKEFKSNSLEF
-113 NVLAKSDIKVAL
+113 NVLAKSDIKVTL

-134 NDTLELKPTITG
+134 NDTFDLKPTITG
-146 NINNY
+146 NVNNY
-151 PVSYISSDTSVAS
+151 PVSYISSDTTVAT
-164 IDNSGKITALKE
+164 IDNNGKITALKE

-261 RPVKVTITS
+261 SPVKVTITS

-287 KIIEEVKAKLDT
+287 KIIEEVKAKLDA
-299 SLSLEPNLAKD
+299 SLSLEPTLAKD
-310 GNLTISKLNEQNEET
+310 GNLIISSSDDKQET
-325 SKKVY
+325 AKEIY

-344 TNNDFV
+344 TNNSYG
-350 ANNGFVN
+350 NEKIN

-362 IENNIF
+362 IEDNIF
-368 VNSTEKKEKDNFV
+368 VNSIEKKNDNNFT
-381 FDGFN
+381 FN
-386 NKKIGDNSSEIK
+386 DFANKKIGDNSGEMK
-398 QETAIKQTGLPII
+398 EENALKQTNLPIV
-411 GGSLPKGLSKY
+411 GGSLPNGLSKY
-422 IKNTYFNY
+422 IKNNYFNY
-430 TNYDDSEYFENA
+430 NKYDTSEYFDVAN
-442 HYSKN
+442 YSKN
-447 GEIYTFNVTQEDNY
+447 GEIYTFNVTQENNDSR
-461 IKKIMS
+461 KIMS

-473 DGLIKSFTSTITSY
+473 DSLIKSFTSTISTY
-487 TNYDDKNINFEFDE
+487 YDDYGTGFELYE
-501 TEKVTAVMNKGE
+501 TKKVTATMNKGT
-513 REKSNNLPNFSSLIC
+513 REKSTSLPDFSKLIC
-528 TSFDIKFLNNGKEK
+528 TNFELKFLNKGEAKT
-542 NEFKVG
+542 EFSVG
-548 DVVSLVITGEP
+548 DVVSIDIKGEP
-559 STYNNEFD
+559 STYNSEFD
-567 PVKIKLS
+567 PINIKLS
-574 SPSVATYSS
+574 SPSVATYSP

-591 KECNELKITASTFNI
+591 KECKELKITASTFNV

-611 LKIAALPVQSLSIE
+611 LKINALPVQSLSIE
-625 SSEVGIANNVI
+625 SSEMGLANNTI

-641 VNPLKASS
+641 VNPSKASS
-649 NLEYEI
+649 DLEYEI

-673 NPPSF
+673 NAPSF
-678 KFTASEANKYTL
+678 KFTATEANKYTL

-702 KDITIFEDND
+702 KDITIFEDSD
-712 AGIINL
+712 EGIINL
-718 IKACNITSIDEK
+718 IKACNITSDNEY
-730 LSNFNLSF
+730 LSNFNLTF
-738 DTENTGVISFTYNME
+738 DSENTGTISFTYNME
-753 DKNSKLNM
+753 DKNSSRNNLD
-761 LNFNQKFTINNKSF
+761 FNQKFTISNKT
-775 ILEKSTTAHFIN
+775 ITLEPSSTTHYIDT
-787 KFEFSNDYNGID
+787 FEFDTNLDGSKD
-799 YSTLKLR
+799 YSTLKLK
-806 CYNNENDLTENTII
+806 CCNSKTDLTENSII
-820 LTLNLK
+820 LSLNLK

>member
-6 LSALMLFSSF
+6 LSALMLVASF
-16 GIISTLTSCNH
+16 GVISTLTSCNH
-27 TTELNS
+27 IIELNS

-99 IQDEKECKSNSLEF
+99 IQDEKELKSNSLEF
-113 NVLAKSDIKVAL
+113 NVLAKSDIKVTL

-134 NDTLELKPTITG
+134 NDTFDLKPTITG

-151 PVSYISSDTSVAS
+151 PVNYISSNTSVAS

-219 EEYEVNPTYS
+219 EEYEVNPVYS

-261 RPVKVTITS
+261 SPVKVTITS

-299 SLSLEPNLAKD
+299 SLSLEPTLAKD
-310 GNLTISKLNEQNEET
+310 GNLTISKLNEQKEET

-344 TNNDFV
+344 TD
-350 ANNGFVN
+350 NGFVN
-357 RYIAA
+357 RYTAA
-362 IENNIF
+362 IEGNIF
-368 VNSTEKKEKDNFV
+368 VNSIETKTN
-381 FDGFN
+381 DGFTFDDFA
-386 NKKIGDNSSEIK
+386 NKKIGDNSGEMKEENALK
-398 QETAIKQTGLPII
+398 QANLPIV
-411 GGSLPKGLSKY
+411 GGSLPNGLSKY
-422 IKNTYFNY
+422 IKNNYFNY
-430 TNYDDSEYFENA
+430 NKYDTSGYFDVAN
-442 HYSKN
+442 YSKN
-447 GEIYTFNVTQEDNY
+447 GEIYTFNVTQEDKYN
-461 IKKIMS
+461 KKIMS
-467 ATLEFD
+467 ATIEFD

-487 TNYDDKNINFEFDE
+487 TNYDDKNINFEFFE
-501 TEKVTAVMNKGE
+501 TEKVTATMNKGTK
-513 REKSNNLPNFSSLIC
+513 EKSTSLPDFSKLIC
-528 TSFDIKFLNNGKEK
+528 TNFELKFLNKGEAKT
-542 NEFKVG
+542 EFSVG
-548 DVVSLVITGEP
+548 DVVSIDIKGEP
-559 STYNNEFD
+559 STYNSEFD
-567 PVKIKLS
+567 PINIKLS
-574 SPSVATYSS
+574 SPSVARYNT
-583 TKHTLTLK
+583 TKHTLTLM
-591 KECNELKITASTFNI
+591 KECNELKITASTFNV

-611 LKIAALPVQSLSIE
+611 LKINALPVKSLSIE
-625 SSEVGIANNVI
+625 SSEMGLANNTI

-641 VNPLKASS
+641 VNPSKASS
-649 NLEYEI
+649 DLEYEI

-673 NPPSF
+673 NAPSF

-702 KDITIFEDND
+702 KDITIFEDSD
-712 AGIINL
+712 EGIINL
-718 IKACNITSIDEK
+718 IKACNITSDNEY
-730 LSNFNLSF
+730 LSNFNLTF
-738 DTENTGVISFTYNME
+738 DSENTGTISFTYNME
-753 DKNSKLNM
+753 DKNSSRNNLD
-761 LNFNQKFTINNKSF
+761 FNQKFTISNKTITLDPS
-775 ILEKSTTAHFIN
+775 STTHYIDT
-787 KFEFSNDYNGID
+787 FEFDTNLDGSKD
-799 YSTLKLR
+799 YSTLKLK
-806 CYNNENDLTENTII
+806 CHNSKTDLTENSII
-820 LTLNLK
+820 LSLNLK

>member
-16 GIISTLTSCNH
+16 GVISTLTSCNH
-27 TTELNS
+27 TIELNS

-99 IQDEKECKSNSLEF
+99 IQDEKEFKSNSLEF
-113 NVLAKSDIKVAL
+113 NVLAKSDIKVTL

-134 NDTLELKPTITG
+134 NDTFDLKPTITG

-151 PVSYISSDTSVAS
+151 PVSYISSDTTVAT

-176 GKTKISVVIKNIERA
+176 GKTKISIVIKDIERA

-240 SEDTES
+240 SEDTEL
-246 VKVEGNKIIGLEETY
+246 VKVEENKIIGLKETY
-261 RPVKVTITS
+261 SPVKVTITS

-299 SLSLEPNLAKD
+299 SLSLEPTLAKD

-344 TNNDFV
+344 TD
-350 ANNGFVN
+350 NGFVN

-362 IENNIF
+362 IEGNIF
-368 VNSTEKKEKDNFV
+368 VNSIEEKTNNNFTFKDFA
-381 FDGFN
+381 
-386 NKKIGDNSSEIK
+386 NKKIGDNSGEMK
-398 QETAIKQTGLPII
+398 KENALKQTNLPIV
-411 GGSLPKGLSKY
+411 GGSLPNGLSKY
-422 IKNTYFNY
+422 IKNNYFNY
-430 TNYDDSEYFENA
+430 NKYDTSEYFDVAN
-442 HYSKN
+442 YSKN
-447 GEIYTFNVTQEDNY
+447 GEIYTFNVTQEDKYN
-461 IKKIMS
+461 KKIMS
-467 ATLEFD
+467 ATIEFD

-487 TNYDDKNINFEFDE
+487 TNYDDKNINFEFYE
-501 TEKVTAVMNKGE
+501 TEKVTATMNKGTK
-513 REKSNNLPNFSSLIC
+513 EKSTSLPDFSKLIC
-528 TSFDIKFLNNGKEK
+528 TNFELKFLNKGEAKT
-542 NEFKVG
+542 EFSVG
-548 DVVSLVITGEP
+548 DVVSIDIKGEP
-559 STYNNEFD
+559 STYNSEFD
-567 PVKIKLS
+567 PINIKLS
-574 SPSVATYSS
+574 SPSVATYNP

-591 KECNELKITASTFNI
+591 KECNELKITASTFNV

-611 LKIAALPVQSLSIE
+611 LKINALPVQSLSIE
-625 SSEVGIANNVI
+625 SSEMGLANNTI

-641 VNPLKASS
+641 VNPSKASS
-649 NLEYEI
+649 DLEYEI

-673 NPPSF
+673 NAPSF
-678 KFTASEANKYTL
+678 KFTASEASKYTL

-702 KDITIFEDND
+702 KDITIFEDSD
-712 AGIINL
+712 EGIINL
-718 IKACNITSIDEK
+718 IKACNITSDNEY
-730 LSNFNLSF
+730 LSNFNLTF
-738 DTENTGVISFTYNME
+738 DSENTGTISFTYNME
-753 DKNSKLNM
+753 DKNSSRNNLD
-761 LNFNQKFTINNKSF
+761 FNQKFTISNKKI
-775 ILEKSTTAHFIN
+775 ILEPSSTTHYIDT
-787 KFEFSNDYNGID
+787 FEFDTNLDGSKD
-799 YSTLKLR
+799 YSTLKLK
-806 CYNNENDLTENTII
+806 CCNSKTDLTENSII
-820 LTLNLK
+820 LSLNLK

>member
-6 LSALMLFSSF
+6 LSALMLFASF
-16 GIISTLTSCNH
+16 GVISTLTSCNH
-27 TTELNS
+27 IIELNS

-76 VLTVNENGVV
+76 VLTINENGVV

-99 IQDEKECKSNSLEF
+99 IQDEKELKSNSLEF
-113 NVLAKSDIKVAL
+113 NVLAKSDIKVIL

-134 NDTLELKPTITG
+134 NETFDLKPTITG

-151 PVSYISSDTSVAS
+151 PVSYISSDTTVAA
-164 IDNSGKITALKE
+164 IDNNGKITALKE

-261 RPVKVTITS
+261 SPVKVTITS

-299 SLSLEPNLAKD
+299 SLSLEPTLAKD

-344 TNNDFV
+344 TD
-350 ANNGFVN
+350 NGFVN
-357 RYIAA
+357 RYTAA
-362 IENNIF
+362 IEGNIF
-368 VNSTEKKEKDNFV
+368 VNSIETKTN
-381 FDGFN
+381 DGFTFDDFA
-386 NKKIGDNSSEIK
+386 NKKIGDNSGEMKEENALK
-398 QETAIKQTGLPII
+398 QANLPIV
-411 GGSLPKGLSKY
+411 GGSLPNGLSKY
-422 IKNTYFNY
+422 IKNNYFNY
-430 TNYDDSEYFENA
+430 NKYDTSGYFDVAN
-442 HYSKN
+442 YSKN
-447 GEIYTFNVTQEDNY
+447 GEIYTFNVTQEDKYN
-461 IKKIMS
+461 KKIMS
-467 ATLEFD
+467 ATIEFD

-487 TNYDDKNINFEFDE
+487 TNYDDKNINFEFFE
-501 TEKVTAVMNKGE
+501 TEKVTATMNKGTK
-513 REKSNNLPNFSSLIC
+513 EKSTSLPDFSKLIC
-528 TSFDIKFLNNGKEK
+528 TNFELKFLNKGEAKT
-542 NEFKVG
+542 EFSVG
-548 DVVSLVITGEP
+548 DVVSIDIKGEP
-559 STYNNEFD
+559 STYNSKFD
-567 PVKIKLS
+567 PINIKLS
-574 SPSVATYSS
+574 SPSVARYNT
-583 TKHTLTLK
+583 TKHTLTLM
-591 KECNELKITASTFNI
+591 KECNELKITASTFNV

-611 LKIAALPVQSLSIE
+611 LKINALPVKSLSIE
-625 SSEVGIANNVI
+625 SSEMGLANNTI

-641 VNPLKASS
+641 VNPSKASS
-649 NLEYEI
+649 DLEYEI

-673 NPPSF
+673 NAPSF
-678 KFTASEANKYTL
+678 KFTATEANKYTL

-702 KDITIFEDND
+702 KDITIFEDSD
-712 AGIINL
+712 EGIISL
-718 IKACNITSIDEK
+718 IKACNITSDNEY
-730 LSNFNLSF
+730 LSNFNLTF
-738 DTENTGVISFTYNME
+738 DSENTGTISFTYNME
-753 DKNSKLNM
+753 DKNSSRNNLD
-761 LNFNQKFTINNKSF
+761 FNQKFTISNKTIS
-775 ILEKSTTAHFIN
+775 LDSSSTTHYIDT
-787 KFEFSNDYNGID
+787 FEFDTNLDGSKD
-799 YSTLKLR
+799 YSTLKLK
-806 CYNNENDLTENTII
+806 CHNSKTDLTENSII
-820 LTLNLK
+820 LSLNLK

>member
-6 LSALMLFSSF
+6 LSALMLFASF
-16 GIISTLTSCNH
+16 GVISTLTSCNH
-27 TTELNS
+27 IIELNS
-33 KAEIKLTL
+33 KAEVKLTL

-99 IQDEKECKSNSLEF
+99 IQDEKELKSNSLEF
-113 NVLAKSDIKVAL
+113 NVLAKSDIKVTL

-134 NDTLELKPTITG
+134 NDTFDLKPTITG

-151 PVSYISSDTSVAS
+151 PVSYISSDTTVAT
-164 IDNSGKITALKE
+164 IDNNGKITALKE

-261 RPVKVTITS
+261 SPVKVTITS

-299 SLSLEPNLAKD
+299 SLSLEPTLAKD

-344 TNNDFV
+344 TD
-350 ANNGFVN
+350 NGFVN
-357 RYIAA
+357 RYTAA
-362 IENNIF
+362 IEGNIF
-368 VNSTEKKEKDNFV
+368 VNSIETKTN
-381 FDGFN
+381 DGFTFDDFA
-386 NKKIGDNSSEIK
+386 NKKIGDNSGEMKEENALK
-398 QETAIKQTGLPII
+398 QANLPIV
-411 GGSLPKGLSKY
+411 GGSLPNGLSKY
-422 IKNTYFNY
+422 IKNNYFNY
-430 TNYDDSEYFENA
+430 NKYDTSGYFDVAN
-442 HYSKN
+442 YSKN
-447 GEIYTFNVTQEDNY
+447 GEIYTFNVTQEDKYN
-461 IKKIMS
+461 KKIMS
-467 ATLEFD
+467 ATIEFD

-487 TNYDDKNINFEFDE
+487 TNYDDKNINFEFFE
-501 TEKVTAVMNKGE
+501 TEKVTATMNKGTK
-513 REKSNNLPNFSSLIC
+513 EKSTSLPDFSKLIC
-528 TSFDIKFLNNGKEK
+528 TNFELKFLNKGEAKT
-542 NEFKVG
+542 EFSVG
-548 DVVSLVITGEP
+548 DVVSIDIKGEP
-559 STYNNEFD
+559 STYNSEFD
-567 PVKIKLS
+567 PINIKLS
-574 SPSVATYSS
+574 SPSVARYNT
-583 TKHTLTLK
+583 TKHTLTLM
-591 KECNELKITASTFNI
+591 KECNELKITASTFNV

-611 LKIAALPVQSLSIE
+611 LKINALPVQSLSIE
-625 SSEVGIANNVI
+625 SSEMGLANNTI

-641 VNPLKASS
+641 VNPSKASS
-649 NLEYEI
+649 DLEYEI

-673 NPPSF
+673 NAPSF

-690 KVTDKLTNVSTT
+690 KVTDKLTNVFTT
-702 KDITIFEDND
+702 KDITIFEDSD
-712 AGIINL
+712 EGIINL
-718 IKACNITSIDEK
+718 IKACNITSDNEY
-730 LSNFNLSF
+730 LSNFNLTF
-738 DTENTGVISFTYNME
+738 DSENTGTISFTYNME
-753 DKNSKLNM
+753 DKNSSRNNLD
-761 LNFNQKFTINNKSF
+761 FNQKFTISNKTIS
-775 ILEKSTTAHFIN
+775 LEPSSTTHYIDT
-787 KFEFSNDYNGID
+787 FEFDTNLDGSKD
-799 YSTLKLR
+799 YSTLKLK
-806 CYNNENDLTENTII
+806 CCNSKTDLTENSII
-820 LTLNLK
+820 LSLNLK

>member
-6 LSALMLFSSF
+6 LSALMLFASF
-16 GIISTLTSCNH
+16 GVISTLTSCNH
-27 TTELNS
+27 IIELNS
-33 KAEIKLTL
+33 KAEVKLTL

-99 IQDEKECKSNSLEF
+99 IQDEKELKSNSLEF
-113 NVLAKSDIKVAL
+113 NVLAKSDIKVTL

-134 NDTLELKPTITG
+134 NDTFDLKPTITG

-151 PVSYISSDTSVAS
+151 PVSYISSDTTVAT
-164 IDNSGKITALKE
+164 IDNNGKITALKE

-261 RPVKVTITS
+261 SPVKVTITS

-299 SLSLEPNLAKD
+299 SLSLEPTLAKD

-344 TNNDFV
+344 TD
-350 ANNGFVN
+350 NGFVN
-357 RYIAA
+357 RYTAA
-362 IENNIF
+362 IEGNIF
-368 VNSTEKKEKDNFV
+368 VNSIETKTN
-381 FDGFN
+381 DGFTFDDFA
-386 NKKIGDNSSEIK
+386 NKKIGDNSGEMKEENALK
-398 QETAIKQTGLPII
+398 QANLPIV
-411 GGSLPKGLSKY
+411 GGSLPNGLSKY
-422 IKNTYFNY
+422 IKNNYFNY
-430 TNYDDSEYFENA
+430 NKYDTSGYFDVAN
-442 HYSKN
+442 YSKN
-447 GEIYTFNVTQEDNY
+447 GEIYTFNVTQEDKYN
-461 IKKIMS
+461 KKIMS
-467 ATLEFD
+467 ATIEFD

-487 TNYDDKNINFEFDE
+487 TNYDDKNINFEFFE
-501 TEKVTAVMNKGE
+501 TEKVTATMNKGTK
-513 REKSNNLPNFSSLIC
+513 EKSTSLPDFSKLIC
-528 TSFDIKFLNNGKEK
+528 TNFELKFLNKGEAKT
-542 NEFKVG
+542 EFSVG
-548 DVVSLVITGEP
+548 DVVSIDIKGEP
-559 STYNNEFD
+559 STYNSEFD
-567 PVKIKLS
+567 PINIKLS
-574 SPSVATYSS
+574 SPSVARYNT
-583 TKHTLTLK
+583 TKHTLTLM
-591 KECNELKITASTFNI
+591 KECNELKITASTFNV

-611 LKIAALPVQSLSIE
+611 LKINALPVQSLSIE
-625 SSEVGIANNVI
+625 SSEMGLANNTI

-641 VNPLKASS
+641 VNPSKASS
-649 NLEYEI
+649 DLEYEI

-673 NPPSF
+673 NAPSF

-702 KDITIFEDND
+702 KDITIFEDSD
-712 AGIINL
+712 EGIINL
-718 IKACNITSIDEK
+718 IKACNITSDNEY
-730 LSNFNLSF
+730 LSNFNLTF
-738 DTENTGVISFTYNME
+738 DSENTGTISFTYNME
-753 DKNSKLNM
+753 DKNSSRNNLD
-761 LNFNQKFTINNKSF
+761 FNQKFTISNKT
-775 ILEKSTTAHFIN
+775 ITLEPSSTTHYIDT
-787 KFEFSNDYNGID
+787 FEFDTNLDGSKD
-799 YSTLKLR
+799 YSTLKLK
-806 CYNNENDLTENTII
+806 CHNSKTDLTENSII
-820 LTLNLK
+820 LSLNLK

>member
-16 GIISTLTSCNH
+16 GVISTLTSCNH
-27 TTELNS
+27 TIELNS

-99 IQDEKECKSNSLEF
+99 IQDEKEFKSNSLEF
-113 NVLAKSDIKVAL
+113 NVLAKSDIKVTL

-134 NDTLELKPTITG
+134 NDTFDLKPTITG
-146 NINNY
+146 NVNNY
-151 PVSYISSDTSVAS
+151 PVSYISSDTTVAT
-164 IDNSGKITALKE
+164 IDNNGKITALKE
-176 GKTKISVVIKNIERA
+176 GKTKISVVIKDIERA

-240 SEDTES
+240 SEDTEL
-246 VKVEGNKIIGLEETY
+246 VKVEENKIIGLKETY
-261 RPVKVTITS
+261 SPVKVTITS

-299 SLSLEPNLAKD
+299 SLSLEPTLAKD

-344 TNNDFV
+344 TD
-350 ANNGFVN
+350 NGFVN

-362 IENNIF
+362 IEGNIF
-368 VNSTEKKEKDNFV
+368 VNSIEEKTNNNFTFKDFA
-381 FDGFN
+381 
-386 NKKIGDNSSEIK
+386 NKKIGDNSGEMK
-398 QETAIKQTGLPII
+398 KENALKQTNLPIV
-411 GGSLPKGLSKY
+411 GGSLPNGLSKY
-422 IKNTYFNY
+422 IKNNYFNY
-430 TNYDDSEYFENA
+430 NKYDTSEYFDVAN
-442 HYSKN
+442 YSKN
-447 GEIYTFNVTQEDNY
+447 GEIYTFNVTQEDKYN
-461 IKKIMS
+461 KKIMS
-467 ATLEFD
+467 ATIEFD

-487 TNYDDKNINFEFDE
+487 TNYDDKNINFEFYE
-501 TEKVTAVMNKGE
+501 TEKVTATMNKGTK
-513 REKSNNLPNFSSLIC
+513 EKSTSLPDFSKLIC
-528 TSFDIKFLNNGKEK
+528 TNFELKFLNKGEAKT
-542 NEFKVG
+542 EFSVG
-548 DVVSLVITGEP
+548 DVVSIDIKGEP
-559 STYNNEFD
+559 STYNSEFD
-567 PVKIKLS
+567 PINIKLS
-574 SPSVATYSS
+574 SPSVATYNP

-591 KECNELKITASTFNI
+591 KECNELKITASTFNV

-611 LKIAALPVQSLSIE
+611 LKINALPVQSLSIE
-625 SSEVGIANNVI
+625 SSEMGLANNTI

-641 VNPLKASS
+641 VNPSKASS
-649 NLEYEI
+649 DLEYEI

-673 NPPSF
+673 NAPSF
-678 KFTASEANKYTL
+678 KFTASEASKYTL

-702 KDITIFEDND
+702 KDITIFEDSD
-712 AGIINL
+712 EGIINL
-718 IKACNITSIDEK
+718 IKACNITSDNEY
-730 LSNFNLSF
+730 LSNFNLTF
-738 DTENTGVISFTYNME
+738 DSENTGTISFTYNME
-753 DKNSKLNM
+753 DKNSSRNNLD
-761 LNFNQKFTINNKSF
+761 FNQKFTISNKT
-775 ILEKSTTAHFIN
+775 ITLEPSSTTHYIDT
-787 KFEFSNDYNGID
+787 FEFDTNLDGSKD
-799 YSTLKLR
+799 YSTLKLK
-806 CYNNENDLTENTII
+806 CCNSKTDLTENSII
-820 LTLNLK
+820 LSLNLK

>member
-191 SIEFNIFNSYVPCE
+191 SIEFNIFNSYAPCE

-246 VKVEGNKIIGLEETY
+246 VKVEGNKIIGLEKTY
-261 RPVKVTITS
+261 SPVKVTITS

-344 TNNDFV
+344 TD
-350 ANNGFVN
+350 NGFVN
-357 RYIAA
+357 RYTAA
-362 IENNIF
+362 IEGNIF
-368 VNSTEKKEKDNFV
+368 VNSIETKTNNEFT
-381 FDGFN
+381 FDDFD
-386 NKKIGDNSSEIK
+386 NKKIGDNSGEMKEENALK
-398 QETAIKQTGLPII
+398 QANLPIV
-411 GGSLPKGLSKY
+411 GRSLTNGLSKY
-422 IKNTYFNY
+422 IKNNYFNY
-430 TNYDDSEYFENA
+430 SKYDTREYFDVAN
-442 HYSKN
+442 YSKN
-447 GEIYTFNVTQEDNY
+447 GEIYTFNVTKEDNY
-461 IKKIMS
+461 NKKIMS

-501 TEKVTAVMNKGE
+501 TEQVTATMNKGTK
-513 REKSNNLPNFSSLIC
+513 EKSTSLPDFSKLIC
-528 TSFDIKFLNNGKEK
+528 TNFELKFLNKGEAKT
-542 NEFKVG
+542 EFNVG
-548 DVVSLVITGEP
+548 DVVSINIKAEP
-559 STYNNEFD
+559 STYNNKFD
-567 PVKIKLS
+567 PINIKLS
-574 SPSVATYSS
+574 SPSVATYNS

-591 KECNELKITASTFNI
+591 KDCNELKITASTFNV
-606 TKEYT
+606 TKEYK
-611 LKIAALPVQSLSIE
+611 LKINALPVQSLSIE

-641 VNPLKASS
+641 VNPAKASS

-673 NPPSF
+673 NAPSF
-678 KFTASEANKYTL
+678 KFTATEANKYTL
-690 KVTDKLTNVSTT
+690 KVTDKLTNISTT
-702 KDITIFEDND
+702 KDITIFEDSD
-712 AGIINL
+712 EGIINL
-718 IKACNITSIDEK
+718 IKACNITSDNEY
-730 LSNFNLSF
+730 LSNFNLTF
-738 DTENTGVISFTYNME
+738 DSENIGTISFTYNME
-753 DKNSKLNM
+753 DKNSSRNNLD
-761 LNFNQKFTINNKSF
+761 FNQKFTISNKTIS
-775 ILEKSTTAHFIN
+775 LDPSSTTHYIDT
-787 KFEFSNDYNGID
+787 FEFDTNLDGSKD
-799 YSTLKLR
+799 YSTLKLK
-806 CYNNENDLTENTII
+806 CHNSKTDLTENSII
-820 LTLNLK
+820 LSLNLK

>member
-6 LSALMLFSSF
+6 LSALMLVASF
-16 GIISTLTSCNH
+16 GVISTLTSCNH
-27 TTELNS
+27 IIELNS

-99 IQDEKECKSNSLEF
+99 IQDEKELKSNSLEF
-113 NVLAKSDIKVAL
+113 NVLAKSDIKVTL

-134 NDTLELKPTITG
+134 NDTFDLKPTITG

-151 PVSYISSDTSVAS
+151 PVNYISSNTSVAS
-164 IDNSGKITALKE
+164 IDNNGKITALKE

-261 RPVKVTITS
+261 SPVKVTITS

-299 SLSLEPNLAKD
+299 SLSLEPTLAKD

-344 TNNDFV
+344 TD
-350 ANNGFVN
+350 NGFVN
-357 RYIAA
+357 RYTAA
-362 IENNIF
+362 IEGNIF
-368 VNSTEKKEKDNFV
+368 VNSIETKTN
-381 FDGFN
+381 DGFTFDDFA
-386 NKKIGDNSSEIK
+386 NKKIGDNSGEMKEENALK
-398 QETAIKQTGLPII
+398 QANLPIV
-411 GGSLPKGLSKY
+411 GGSLPNGLSKY
-422 IKNTYFNY
+422 IKNNYFNY
-430 TNYDDSEYFENA
+430 NKYDTSGYFDVAN
-442 HYSKN
+442 YSKN
-447 GEIYTFNVTQEDNY
+447 GEIYTFNVTQEDKYN
-461 IKKIMS
+461 KKIMS
-467 ATLEFD
+467 ATIEFD

-487 TNYDDKNINFEFDE
+487 TNYDDKNINFEFFE
-501 TEKVTAVMNKGE
+501 TEKVIATMNKGTK
-513 REKSNNLPNFSSLIC
+513 EKSTSLPDFSKLIC
-528 TSFDIKFLNNGKEK
+528 TNFELKFLNKGEAKT
-542 NEFKVG
+542 EFSVG
-548 DVVSLVITGEP
+548 DVVSIDIKGEP
-559 STYNNEFD
+559 STYNSEFD
-567 PVKIKLS
+567 PINIKLS
-574 SPSVATYSS
+574 SPSVARYNT
-583 TKHTLTLK
+583 TKHTLTLM
-591 KECNELKITASTFNI
+591 KECNELKITASTFNV

-611 LKIAALPVQSLSIE
+611 LKINALPVQSLSIE
-625 SSEVGIANNVI
+625 SSEMGLANNTI

-641 VNPLKASS
+641 VNPSKASS
-649 NLEYEI
+649 DLEYEI

-673 NPPSF
+673 NAPSF

-690 KVTDKLTNVSTT
+690 KVTDKLTNVFTT
-702 KDITIFEDND
+702 KDITIFEDSD
-712 AGIINL
+712 EGIINL
-718 IKACNITSIDEK
+718 IKACNITSDNEY
-730 LSNFNLSF
+730 LSNFNLTF
-738 DTENTGVISFTYNME
+738 DSENTGTISFTYNME
-753 DKNSKLNM
+753 DKNSSRNNLD
-761 LNFNQKFTINNKSF
+761 FNQKFTISNKTIS
-775 ILEKSTTAHFIN
+775 LEPSSTTHYIDT
-787 KFEFSNDYNGID
+787 FEFDTNLDGSKD
-799 YSTLKLR
+799 YSTLKLK
-806 CYNNENDLTENTII
+806 CCNSKTDLTENSII
-820 LTLNLK
+820 LSLNLK

>member
-6 LSALMLFSSF
+6 ISALMLFSSF

-27 TTELNS
+27 TIELNS

-65 KKATFVSSNEE
+65 KKATFVSSNED
-76 VLTVNENGVV
+76 VLIVNEDGLL
-86 EAKSVGSAKIYAL
+86 EAKSVGKANVYAE
-99 IQDEKECKSNSLEF
+99 IQDNNDNKKSNIIEF
-113 NVLAKSDIKVAL
+113 NVLAKSDIKVIL

-134 NDTLELKPTITG
+134 NDTFDLKPTITG

-176 GKTKISVVIKNIERA
+176 GKTKISVVIKDIERA

-205 NISLKEKQIFLSIN
+205 NISLKEKQIFLTIN
-219 EEYEVNPTYS
+219 EEYEVNPVYS
-229 PMNSIKGFTLT
+229 PINSIREFTLV
-240 SEDTES
+240 SEDNEF
-246 VKVEGNKIIGLEETY
+246 VKIENNKIIGLKETDN
-261 RPVKVTITS
+261 PVKVTITS
-270 GNATFELLV
+270 GNATFDLSV
-279 TVVDGENA
+279 TVINGENA

-325 SKKVY
+325 SKKVS

-344 TNNDFV
+344 TD
-350 ANNGFVN
+350 NGFVN
-357 RYIAA
+357 RYTAA
-362 IENNIF
+362 IEGNIF
-368 VNSTEKKEKDNFV
+368 VNSIETKTNNEFT
-381 FDGFN
+381 FDDFA
-386 NKKIGDNSSEIK
+386 NKKIGDNSGEMKEENALK
-398 QETAIKQTGLPII
+398 QANLPIV
-411 GGSLPKGLSKY
+411 GRPLTNGLSKY
-422 IKNTYFNY
+422 IKNNYFNY
-430 TNYDDSEYFENA
+430 SKYDTSEYFDVAN
-442 HYSKN
+442 YSKN
-447 GEIYTFNVTQEDNY
+447 GEVYTFNVTQEDNY
-461 IKKIMS
+461 NKKIMS

-487 TNYDDKNINFEFDE
+487 TNYDNKNVNFEFNE
-501 TEKVTAVMNKGE
+501 TEKVTATMNKGE
-513 REKSNNLPNFSSLIC
+513 REKSTSLPDFSKLIC
-528 TSFDIKFLNNGKEK
+528 TNFELKFLNKGEAKT
-542 NEFKVG
+542 EFNVG
-548 DVVSLVITGEP
+548 DVVSIDIKAEP

-567 PVKIKLS
+567 PINIKLS
-574 SPSVATYSS
+574 SPSVATYNS

-591 KECNELKITASTFNI
+591 KECNELKITASTFNV

-611 LKIAALPVQSLSIE
+611 LKINALPVQSLSIE
-625 SSEVGIANNVI
+625 SSEIGLANNTI

-641 VNPLKASS
+641 VNPAKASS
-649 NLEYEI
+649 DLEYEL

-673 NPPSF
+673 NAPSF

-702 KDITIFEDND
+702 KDITIFEDSD
-712 AGIINL
+712 EGIINL
-718 IKACNITSIDEK
+718 IKACNITSDNEY
-730 LSNFNLSF
+730 LSNFNLTF
-738 DTENTGVISFTYNME
+738 DSENTGTISFTYNME
-753 DKNSKLNM
+753 DKNSSRNN
-761 LNFNQKFTINNKSF
+761 LNFNQKFTISNKTIS
-775 ILEKSTTAHFIN
+775 LEPSSTTHYIDT
-787 KFEFSNDYNGID
+787 FEFDTNLDGSKD
-799 YSTLKLR
+799 YSTLKLK
-806 CYNNENDLTENTII
+806 CYNSKIDLTENTII

>member
-6 LSALMLFSSF
+6 LSALMLFASF
-16 GIISTLTSCNH
+16 GVISTLTSCNH
-27 TTELNS
+27 IIELNS

-99 IQDEKECKSNSLEF
+99 IQDEKELKSNSLEF
-113 NVLAKSDIKVAL
+113 NVLAKSDIKVTL

-134 NDTLELKPTITG
+134 NDTFDLKPTITG

-151 PVSYISSDTSVAS
+151 PVSYISSDTTVAT
-164 IDNSGKITALKE
+164 IDNNGKITALKE

-219 EEYEVNPTYS
+219 EEYEVNPVYS

-261 RPVKVTITS
+261 SPVKVTITS

-299 SLSLEPNLAKD
+299 SLSLEPTLAKD

-344 TNNDFV
+344 TD
-350 ANNGFVN
+350 NGFVN
-357 RYIAA
+357 RYTAA
-362 IENNIF
+362 IEGNIF
-368 VNSTEKKEKDNFV
+368 VNSIETKTN
-381 FDGFN
+381 DGFTFDDFA
-386 NKKIGDNSSEIK
+386 NKKIGDNSGEMKEENALK
-398 QETAIKQTGLPII
+398 QANLPIV
-411 GGSLPKGLSKY
+411 GGSLPNGLSKY
-422 IKNTYFNY
+422 IKNNYFNY
-430 TNYDDSEYFENA
+430 NKYDTSGYFDVAN
-442 HYSKN
+442 YSKN
-447 GEIYTFNVTQEDNY
+447 GEIYTFNVTQEDKYN
-461 IKKIMS
+461 KKIMS
-467 ATLEFD
+467 ATIEFD

-487 TNYDDKNINFEFDE
+487 TNYDDKNINFEFFE
-501 TEKVTAVMNKGE
+501 TEKVTATMNKGTK
-513 REKSNNLPNFSSLIC
+513 EKSTSLPDFSKLIC
-528 TSFDIKFLNNGKEK
+528 TNFELKFLNKGEAKT
-542 NEFKVG
+542 EFSVG
-548 DVVSLVITGEP
+548 DVVSIDIKGEP
-559 STYNNEFD
+559 STYNSKFD
-567 PVKIKLS
+567 PINIKLS
-574 SPSVATYSS
+574 SPSVARYNT
-583 TKHTLTLK
+583 TKHTLTLM
-591 KECNELKITASTFNI
+591 KECNELKITASTFNV

-611 LKIAALPVQSLSIE
+611 LKINALPVKSLSIE
-625 SSEVGIANNVI
+625 SSEMGLANNTI

-641 VNPLKASS
+641 VNPSKASS
-649 NLEYEI
+649 DLEYEI

-673 NPPSF
+673 NAPSF
-678 KFTASEANKYTL
+678 KFTATEANKYTL
-690 KVTDKLTNVSTT
+690 KVTDKLTNVFTT
-702 KDITIFEDND
+702 KDITIFEDSD
-712 AGIINL
+712 EGIINL
-718 IKACNITSIDEK
+718 IKACNITSDNEY
-730 LSNFNLSF
+730 LSNFNLTF
-738 DTENTGVISFTYNME
+738 DSENTGTISFTYNME
-753 DKNSKLNM
+753 DKNSSRNNLD
-761 LNFNQKFTINNKSF
+761 FNQKFTISNKTIS
-775 ILEKSTTAHFIN
+775 LEPSSTTHYIDT
-787 KFEFSNDYNGID
+787 FEFDTNLDESKD
-799 YSTLKLR
+799 YSTLKLK
-806 CYNNENDLTENTII
+806 CCNSKTDLTENSII
-820 LTLNLK
+820 LSLNLK

>member
-113 NVLAKSDIKVAL
+113 NVLAKSDIKVTL

-134 NDTLELKPTITG
+134 NDTFDLKPTITG

-151 PVSYISSDTSVAS
+151 PVSYISSDTTVAT
-164 IDNSGKITALKE
+164 IDNNGKITALKE
-176 GKTKISVVIKNIERA
+176 GKTKISVVIKDIERA

-261 RPVKVTITS
+261 SPVKVTITS

-299 SLSLEPNLAKD
+299 SLSLEPTLAKD

-344 TNNDFV
+344 TD
-350 ANNGFVN
+350 NGFVN
-357 RYIAA
+357 RYTAA
-362 IENNIF
+362 IEGNIF
-368 VNSTEKKEKDNFV
+368 VNSIEKKNDNNFT
-381 FDGFN
+381 FN
-386 NKKIGDNSSEIK
+386 DFANKKIGDNSGEMKEENALK
-398 QETAIKQTGLPII
+398 QANLPIV
-411 GGSLPKGLSKY
+411 GGSLPNGLSKY
-422 IKNTYFNY
+422 IKNNYFNY
-430 TNYDDSEYFENA
+430 SKYDTSEYFDVAN
-442 HYSKN
+442 YSKN
-447 GEIYTFNVTQEDNY
+447 GEIYTFNVTQEDKYN
-461 IKKIMS
+461 KKIMS
-467 ATLEFD
+467 ATIEFD

-487 TNYDDKNINFEFDE
+487 TNYDDKNINFEFYE
-501 TEKVTAVMNKGE
+501 TEKVTATMNKGT
-513 REKSNNLPNFSSLIC
+513 REKSTSLPNFSKLIC
-528 TSFDIKFLNNGKEK
+528 TGFELKFLNKGEAKT
-542 NEFKVG
+542 EFSVG
-548 DVVSLVITGEP
+548 DVVSIDIKGEP
-559 STYNNEFD
+559 STYNSDFD
-567 PVKIKLS
+567 PINIKLS
-574 SPSVATYSS
+574 SPSVATYSP

-591 KECNELKITASTFNI
+591 KECNELKITASTFNV

-611 LKIAALPVQSLSIE
+611 LKINALPVQSLSIE
-625 SSEVGIANNVI
+625 SSEMGLANNTI

-641 VNPLKASS
+641 VNPSKASS
-649 NLEYEI
+649 DLEYEI

-673 NPPSF
+673 NAPSF
-678 KFTASEANKYTL
+678 KFTASEASKYTL

-702 KDITIFEDND
+702 KDITIFEDSD
-712 AGIINL
+712 EGIINL
-718 IKACNITSIDEK
+718 IKACNITSDNEY
-730 LSNFNLSF
+730 LSNFNLTF
-738 DTENTGVISFTYNME
+738 DSENTGTISFTYNME
-753 DKNSKLNM
+753 DKNSSRNNLD
-761 LNFNQKFTINNKSF
+761 FNQKFTISNKKI
-775 ILEKSTTAHFIN
+775 ILEPSSTTHYIDT
-787 KFEFSNDYNGID
+787 FEFDTNLDGSKD
-799 YSTLKLR
+799 YSTLKLK
-806 CYNNENDLTENTII
+806 CCNSKTDLTENSII
-820 LTLNLK
+820 LSLNLK

>member
-261 RPVKVTITS
+261 SPVKVTITS

-386 NKKIGDNSSEIK
+386 NKKIGDNSGEMKEENALK
-398 QETAIKQTGLPII
+398 QANLPIV
-411 GGSLPKGLSKY
+411 GGSLPNGLSKY

-461 IKKIMS
+461 IKQIMS

-501 TEKVTAVMNKGE
+501 TEKVTATMNKGTK
-513 REKSNNLPNFSSLIC
+513 EKSTSLPDFSKLIC
-528 TSFDIKFLNNGKEK
+528 TNFELKFLNKGEAKT
-542 NEFKVG
+542 EFSVG
-548 DVVSLVITGEP
+548 DVVSIDIKGEP
-559 STYNNEFD
+559 STYNSEFD

-591 KECNELKITASTFNI
+591 KECNELKITASTFNV

-611 LKIAALPVQSLSIE
+611 LKINALPVQSLSIE

-641 VNPLKASS
+641 VNPAKASS

-787 KFEFSNDYNGID
+787 KFEFSSDFNGID

>member
-6 LSALMLFSSF
+6 LSALMLFASF
-16 GIISTLTSCNH
+16 GVISTLTSCNH
-27 TTELNS
+27 IIELNS

-99 IQDEKECKSNSLEF
+99 IQDEKELKSNSLEF
-113 NVLAKSDIKVAL
+113 NVLAKSDIKVTL

-134 NDTLELKPTITG
+134 NDTFDLKPTITG

-151 PVSYISSDTSVAS
+151 PVSYISSDTTVAT
-164 IDNSGKITALKE
+164 IDNNGKITALKE

-219 EEYEVNPTYS
+219 EEYEVNPVYS

-261 RPVKVTITS
+261 SPVKVTITS

-299 SLSLEPNLAKD
+299 SLSLEPTLAKD

-344 TNNDFV
+344 TD
-350 ANNGFVN
+350 NGFVN
-357 RYIAA
+357 RYTAA
-362 IENNIF
+362 IEGNIF
-368 VNSTEKKEKDNFV
+368 VNSIETKTN
-381 FDGFN
+381 DGFTFDDFA
-386 NKKIGDNSSEIK
+386 NKKIGDNSGEMK
-398 QETAIKQTGLPII
+398 EENAIKQANLPIV
-411 GGSLPKGLSKY
+411 GGSLPNGLSKY
-422 IKNTYFNY
+422 IKNNYFNY
-430 TNYDDSEYFENA
+430 NKYDTSGYFDVAN
-442 HYSKN
+442 YSKN
-447 GEIYTFNVTQEDNY
+447 GEIYTFNVTQEDKYN
-461 IKKIMS
+461 KKIMS
-467 ATLEFD
+467 ATIEFD

-487 TNYDDKNINFEFDE
+487 TNYDDKNINFEFFE
-501 TEKVTAVMNKGE
+501 TEKVTATMNKGTK
-513 REKSNNLPNFSSLIC
+513 EKSTSLPDFSKLIC
-528 TSFDIKFLNNGKEK
+528 TNFELKFLNKGEAKT
-542 NEFKVG
+542 EFSVG
-548 DVVSLVITGEP
+548 DVVSIDIKGEP
-559 STYNNEFD
+559 STYNSKFD
-567 PVKIKLS
+567 PINIKLS
-574 SPSVATYSS
+574 SPSVARYNT
-583 TKHTLTLK
+583 TKHTLTLM
-591 KECNELKITASTFNI
+591 KECNELKITASTFNV

-611 LKIAALPVQSLSIE
+611 LKINALPVKSLSIE
-625 SSEVGIANNVI
+625 SSEMGLANNTI

-641 VNPLKASS
+641 VNPSKASS
-649 NLEYEI
+649 DLEYEI

-673 NPPSF
+673 NAPSF

-690 KVTDKLTNVSTT
+690 KVTDKLTNVFTT
-702 KDITIFEDND
+702 KDITIFEDSD
-712 AGIINL
+712 EGIINL
-718 IKACNITSIDEK
+718 IKACNITSDNEY
-730 LSNFNLSF
+730 LSNFNLTF
-738 DTENTGVISFTYNME
+738 DSENTGTISFTYNME
-753 DKNSKLNM
+753 DENSSRNNLD
-761 LNFNQKFTINNKSF
+761 FNQKFTISNKTIS
-775 ILEKSTTAHFIN
+775 LDPSSTTHYIDT
-787 KFEFSNDYNGID
+787 FEFDTNLDGSKD
-799 YSTLKLR
+799 YSTLKLK
-806 CYNNENDLTENTII
+806 CHNSKTDLTENSII
-820 LTLNLK
+820 LSLNLK

>member
-6 LSALMLFSSF
+6 LSALMLFASF
-16 GIISTLTSCNH
+16 GVISTLTSCNH
-27 TTELNS
+27 IIELNS

-65 KKATFVSSNEE
+65 KKAIFVSSNEE

-99 IQDEKECKSNSLEF
+99 IQDEKEFKSNSLEF
-113 NVLAKSDIKVAL
+113 NVLAKSDIKVTL

-146 NINNY
+146 NVNNY
-151 PVSYISSDTSVAS
+151 PVSYISSDTTVAT
-164 IDNSGKITALKE
+164 IDNNGKITALKE

-219 EEYEVNPTYS
+219 EEYEVNPVYS

-261 RPVKVTITS
+261 SPVKVTITS

-299 SLSLEPNLAKD
+299 SLSLEPTLAKD

-344 TNNDFV
+344 TD
-350 ANNGFVN
+350 NGFVN
-357 RYIAA
+357 RYTAA
-362 IENNIF
+362 IEGNIF
-368 VNSTEKKEKDNFV
+368 VNSIETKTN
-381 FDGFN
+381 DGFTFDDFA
-386 NKKIGDNSSEIK
+386 NKKIGDNSGEMK
-398 QETAIKQTGLPII
+398 EENAIKQANLPIV
-411 GGSLPKGLSKY
+411 GGSLPNGLSKY
-422 IKNTYFNY
+422 IKNNYFNY
-430 TNYDDSEYFENA
+430 NKYDTSGYFDVAN
-442 HYSKN
+442 YSKN
-447 GEIYTFNVTQEDNY
+447 GEIYTFNVTQEDKYN
-461 IKKIMS
+461 KKIMS
-467 ATLEFD
+467 ATIEFD

-487 TNYDDKNINFEFDE
+487 TNYDDKNINFEFFE
-501 TEKVTAVMNKGE
+501 TEKVTATMNKGTK
-513 REKSNNLPNFSSLIC
+513 EKSTSLPDFSKLIC
-528 TSFDIKFLNNGKEK
+528 TNFELKFLNKGEAKT
-542 NEFKVG
+542 EFSVG
-548 DVVSLVITGEP
+548 DVVSIDIKGEP
-559 STYNNEFD
+559 STYNSEFD
-567 PVKIKLS
+567 PINIKLS
-574 SPSVATYSS
+574 SPSVARYNT
-583 TKHTLTLK
+583 TKHTLTLM
-591 KECNELKITASTFNI
+591 KECNELKITASTFNV

-611 LKIAALPVQSLSIE
+611 LKINALPVKSLSIE
-625 SSEVGIANNVI
+625 SSEMGLANNTI

-641 VNPLKASS
+641 VNPSKASS
-649 NLEYEI
+649 DLEYEI

-673 NPPSF
+673 NAPSF

-702 KDITIFEDND
+702 KDITIFEDSD
-712 AGIINL
+712 EGIINL
-718 IKACNITSIDEK
+718 IKACNITSDNEY
-730 LSNFNLSF
+730 LSNFNLTF
-738 DTENTGVISFTYNME
+738 DSENTGTISFTYNME
-753 DKNSKLNM
+753 DKNSSRNNLD
-761 LNFNQKFTINNKSF
+761 FNQKFTINNKT
-775 ILEKSTTAHFIN
+775 ITLEPSSTTHYIDT
-787 KFEFSNDYNGID
+787 FEFDTNLDGSKD
-799 YSTLKLR
+799 YSTLKLK
-806 CYNNENDLTENTII
+806 CCNSKTDLTENSII
-820 LTLNLK
+820 LSLNLK

>member
-6 LSALMLFSSF
+6 ISALMLFSSF

-27 TTELNS
+27 TIELNS

-65 KKATFVSSNEE
+65 KKATFVSSNED
-76 VLTVNENGVV
+76 VLIVNEDGLL
-86 EAKSVGSAKIYAL
+86 EAKSVGKANVYAE
-99 IQDEKECKSNSLEF
+99 IQDNNDNKKSNIIEF
-113 NVLAKSDIKVAL
+113 NVLAKSDIKVIL

-134 NDTLELKPTITG
+134 NDTFDLKPTITG

-176 GKTKISVVIKNIERA
+176 GKTKISVVIKDLERA

-205 NISLKEKQIFLSIN
+205 NISLKEKQIFLTIN
-219 EEYEVNPTYS
+219 EEYEVNPVYS
-229 PMNSIKGFTLT
+229 PINSIREFTLV
-240 SEDTES
+240 SEDNEF
-246 VKVEGNKIIGLEETY
+246 VKIENNKIIGLKETDN
-261 RPVKVTITS
+261 PVKVTITS
-270 GNATFELLV
+270 GNATFDLSV
-279 TVVDGENA
+279 TVINGENA

-325 SKKVY
+325 SKKVS

-344 TNNDFV
+344 TD
-350 ANNGFVN
+350 NGFVN
-357 RYIAA
+357 RYTAA
-362 IENNIF
+362 IEGNIF
-368 VNSTEKKEKDNFV
+368 VNSIETKTNNEFT
-381 FDGFN
+381 FDDFA
-386 NKKIGDNSSEIK
+386 NKKIGDNSGEMKEENALK
-398 QETAIKQTGLPII
+398 QANLPIV
-411 GGSLPKGLSKY
+411 GRPLTNGLSKY
-422 IKNTYFNY
+422 IKNNYFNY
-430 TNYDDSEYFENA
+430 SKYDTSEYFDVAN
-442 HYSKN
+442 YSKN
-447 GEIYTFNVTQEDNY
+447 GEVYTFNVTQEDNY
-461 IKKIMS
+461 NKKIMS

-487 TNYDDKNINFEFDE
+487 TNYDNKNVNFEFNE
-501 TEKVTAVMNKGE
+501 TEKVTATMNKGE
-513 REKSNNLPNFSSLIC
+513 REKSTSLPDFSKLIC
-528 TSFDIKFLNNGKEK
+528 TNFELKFLNKGEAKT
-542 NEFKVG
+542 EFNVG
-548 DVVSLVITGEP
+548 DVVSIDIKAEP

-567 PVKIKLS
+567 PINIKLS
-574 SPSVATYSS
+574 SPSVATYNS

-591 KECNELKITASTFNI
+591 KECNELKITASTFNV

-611 LKIAALPVQSLSIE
+611 LKINALPVQSLSIE
-625 SSEVGIANNVI
+625 SSEIGLANNTI

-641 VNPLKASS
+641 VNPAKASS
-649 NLEYEI
+649 DLEYEL

-673 NPPSF
+673 NAPSF

-702 KDITIFEDND
+702 KDITIFEDSD
-712 AGIINL
+712 EGIINL
-718 IKACNITSIDEK
+718 IKACNITSDNEY
-730 LSNFNLSF
+730 LSNFNLTF
-738 DTENTGVISFTYNME
+738 DSENTGTISFTYNME
-753 DKNSKLNM
+753 DKNSKFNM
-761 LNFNQKFTINNKSF
+761 LNFNQKFTISNKTIS
-775 ILEKSTTAHFIN
+775 LEPSSTTHYIDT
-787 KFEFSNDYNGID
+787 FEFDTNLDGSKD
-799 YSTLKLR
+799 YSTLKLK
-806 CYNNENDLTENTII
+806 CYNSKINLTENTIV

>member
-1 MKKKL
+1 MKKKF
-6 LSALMLFSSF
+6 LSVVMLCASF
-16 GIISTLTSCNH
+16 GVISTLTSCNH
-27 TTELNS
+27 IIELNS

-99 IQDEKECKSNSLEF
+99 IRDEKEFKSNSLEF
-113 NVLAKSDIKVAL
+113 NVLAKSDIKVTL

-134 NDTLELKPTITG
+134 NDTFDLKPTITG

-151 PVSYISSDTSVAS
+151 PVSYISSDTTVAT
-164 IDNSGKITALKE
+164 IDNNGKITALKE
-176 GKTKISVVIKNIERA
+176 GKTKISVVIKDIERA

-219 EEYEVNPTYS
+219 EEYEVNPIYS

-261 RPVKVTITS
+261 SPVKVTITS

-299 SLSLEPNLAKD
+299 SLSLEPTLAKD

-344 TNNDFV
+344 TD
-350 ANNGFVN
+350 NGFVN
-357 RYIAA
+357 RYTAA
-362 IENNIF
+362 IEGNIF
-368 VNSTEKKEKDNFV
+368 VNSIEKKNDNNFT
-381 FDGFN
+381 FN
-386 NKKIGDNSSEIK
+386 DFANKKIGDNSGEMKEENALK
-398 QETAIKQTGLPII
+398 QANLPIV
-411 GGSLPKGLSKY
+411 GGSLPNGLSKY
-422 IKNTYFNY
+422 IKNNYFNY
-430 TNYDDSEYFENA
+430 SNYDTDKYFDVAN
-442 HYSKN
+442 YSKI
-447 GEIYTFNVTQEDNY
+447 GEIYTFNVTQEDKYN
-461 IKKIMS
+461 KKIMS
-467 ATLEFD
+467 ATIEFD

-487 TNYDDKNINFEFDE
+487 TNYDDKNINFEFYE
-501 TEKVTAVMNKGE
+501 TEKVTATMNKGT
-513 REKSNNLPNFSSLIC
+513 REKSTSLPNFSKLIC
-528 TSFDIKFLNNGKEK
+528 TGFELKFLNKGEAKT
-542 NEFKVG
+542 EFSVG
-548 DVVSLVITGEP
+548 DVVSIDIKGEP
-559 STYNNEFD
+559 STYNSDFD
-567 PVKIKLS
+567 PINIKLS
-574 SPSVATYSS
+574 SPSVATYSP

-591 KECNELKITASTFNI
+591 KECNELKITASTFNV

-611 LKIAALPVQSLSIE
+611 LKINALPVQSLSIE
-625 SSEVGIANNVI
+625 SSEMGLANNTI

-641 VNPLKASS
+641 VNPSKASS
-649 NLEYEI
+649 DLEYEI

-673 NPPSF
+673 NAPSF
-678 KFTASEANKYTL
+678 KFTASEASKYIL

-702 KDITIFEDND
+702 KDITIFEDSD
-712 AGIINL
+712 EGIINL
-718 IKACNITSIDEK
+718 IKACNITSDNEY
-730 LSNFNLSF
+730 LSNFNLTF
-738 DTENTGVISFTYNME
+738 DSENTGTISFTYNME
-753 DKNSKLNM
+753 DKNSSRNNLD
-761 LNFNQKFTINNKSF
+761 FNQKFTISNKKI
-775 ILEKSTTAHFIN
+775 ILEPSSTTHYIDT
-787 KFEFSNDYNGID
+787 FEFDTNLDGSKD
-799 YSTLKLR
+799 YSTLKLK
-806 CYNNENDLTENTII
+806 CCNSKTDLTENSII
-820 LTLNLK
+820 LSLNLK

>member
-16 GIISTLTSCNH
+16 GVISTLTSCNH
-27 TTELNS
+27 TIELNS

-99 IQDEKECKSNSLEF
+99 IQDEKEFKSNSLEF
-113 NVLAKSDIKVAL
+113 NVLAKSDIKVTL

-134 NDTLELKPTITG
+134 NDTFDLKPTITG

-151 PVSYISSDTSVAS
+151 PVSYISSDTTVAT
-164 IDNSGKITALKE
+164 IDNNGKITALKE

-219 EEYEVNPTYS
+219 EEYEVNPVYS

-261 RPVKVTITS
+261 SPVKVTITS

-299 SLSLEPNLAKD
+299 SLSLEPTLAKD

-344 TNNDFV
+344 TD
-350 ANNGFVN
+350 NGFVN
-357 RYIAA
+357 RYTAA
-362 IENNIF
+362 IEGNIF
-368 VNSTEKKEKDNFV
+368 VNSIETKTN
-381 FDGFN
+381 DGFTFDDFA
-386 NKKIGDNSSEIK
+386 NKKIGDNSGEMKEENALK
-398 QETAIKQTGLPII
+398 QANLPIV
-411 GGSLPKGLSKY
+411 GGSLPNGLSKY
-422 IKNTYFNY
+422 IKNNYFNY
-430 TNYDDSEYFENA
+430 NKYDTSGYFDVAN
-442 HYSKN
+442 YSKN
-447 GEIYTFNVTQEDNY
+447 GEIYTFNVTQEDKYN
-461 IKKIMS
+461 KKIMS
-467 ATLEFD
+467 ATIEFD

-487 TNYDDKNINFEFDE
+487 TNYDDKNINFEFFE
-501 TEKVTAVMNKGE
+501 TEKVTATMNKGTK
-513 REKSNNLPNFSSLIC
+513 EKSTSLPDFSKLIC
-528 TSFDIKFLNNGKEK
+528 TNFELKFLNKGEAKT
-542 NEFKVG
+542 EFSVG
-548 DVVSLVITGEP
+548 DVVSIDIKGEP
-559 STYNNEFD
+559 STYNSEFD
-567 PVKIKLS
+567 PINIKLS
-574 SPSVATYSS
+574 SPSVATYNP

-591 KECNELKITASTFNI
+591 KECNELKITASTFNV

-611 LKIAALPVQSLSIE
+611 LKINALPVQSLSIE
-625 SSEVGIANNVI
+625 SSEMGLANNTI

-641 VNPLKASS
+641 VNPSKASS
-649 NLEYEI
+649 DLEYEI

-673 NPPSF
+673 NAPSF

-690 KVTDKLTNVSTT
+690 KVTDKLTNVFTT
-702 KDITIFEDND
+702 KDITIFEDSD
-712 AGIINL
+712 EGIINL
-718 IKACNITSIDEK
+718 IKACNITSDNEY
-730 LSNFNLSF
+730 LSNFNLTF
-738 DTENTGVISFTYNME
+738 DSENTGTISFTYNME
-753 DKNSKLNM
+753 DENSSRNNLD
-761 LNFNQKFTINNKSF
+761 FNQKFTISNKTIS
-775 ILEKSTTAHFIN
+775 LDPSSTTHYIDT
-787 KFEFSNDYNGID
+787 FEFDTNLDGSKD
-799 YSTLKLR
+799 YSTLKLK
-806 CYNNENDLTENTII
+806 CHNSKTDLTENSII
-820 LTLNLK
+820 LSLNLK